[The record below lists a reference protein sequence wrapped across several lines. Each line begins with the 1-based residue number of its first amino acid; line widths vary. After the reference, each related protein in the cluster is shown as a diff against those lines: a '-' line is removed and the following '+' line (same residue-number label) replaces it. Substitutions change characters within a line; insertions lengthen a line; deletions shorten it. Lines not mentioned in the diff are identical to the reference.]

1 MAKKKDDAQEKLAA
15 AAAADAA
22 RIKEDSGVWKVTL
35 EDQAKYKAKST
46 KKSTKSSTGTFS
58 NKSSGMGT
66 KAPASTKTDTSKSS
80 TSSSSKTPKSDTST
94 NDAQKKLDAVIKSS
108 ASNKKIPIANNKLRD
123 LGITQNELQKE
134 YVAAQKKK
142 ALAEVQKNA
151 ESNDARYRKTGEA
164 KDAKKSDLSRTLNEQ
179 KEEQQRAQRKA
190 ETDALASKKEERDS
204 LKKEADNYYKEAAKK
219 SSEAGFQ
226 RVGIKYSGV
235 NHNKIK
241 QLSDEAKALRDE
253 GNKKQEEYKAK
264 DWEYRNANL
273 AEQQKQVGNQTAA
286 YGNYSANINK
296 KESDPK
302 YRAVNGIIS
311 GSKIV
316 GGGNANSVASNA
328 QIYKDMTDAERN
340 TYNFLYEKQ
349 GKDVANNYLKILEY
363 DLANRYVNRRTAD
376 AQAFVG
382 NGKGAANT
390 ANSIFGSLAS
400 IYEPAV
406 ADTTGYLSLTA
417 KKGLQALGLDD
428 DLPINYQKDYS
439 SGAWGNA
446 LRGQVSQ
453 NIENDGK
460 DLFTVG
466 NYTFNTGKAGSFL
479 YNNAMSIYENVV
491 RNSAAPVLGAG
502 GTAFLMGSQVAGSAA
517 KDALDRGA
525 TEDQAIAYGALNGV
539 GETLFEKISLEHLLK
554 IKDPKTAIGRI
565 GNILKQSGVEA
576 SEEAATS
583 VWNMLVSSQALGE
596 LSDYNLAKEEYV
608 RQGLSEKEAEKRA
621 SLDGWMGVLEDAF
634 AGALSGGVM
643 SGVQMF
649 KNNRQMRRANS
660 QIFAKDGAMTGELA
674 DLIEYGG
681 SLRGEAINSETAK
694 TMAEAMGKHFRGETM
709 SIAEE
714 KLLRNSQTAREVY
727 ETVSGMDYESGAYKD
742 LASPVESVSSEAG
755 NVQAEAQ
762 TQQEAPAQ
770 AEQKVPK
777 KKPSKKEAKH
787 EEMLD
792 QLDVRAA
799 EKKAAQEAAA
809 RQEAETTAQHK
820 QEAPQQTQK
829 PAEGNNVPKAETPKK
844 AAQSSAQLK
853 ADRDTV
859 KRAYKDFS
867 NTSMKQSRFEALYN
881 EAYNAESF
889 EAFTKKH
896 PSFGEKLKGTM
907 QKAFENGQR
916 AREGANAKAFS
927 DNGMIMNEDD
937 AFLLNSRN
945 NVDSLIARYKEEAD
959 SGMYWD
965 EADNGDAVQLRLE
978 ESEIAARREA
988 VKKLEAY
995 RDENFSQKTE
1005 QKNEKQAPK
1014 QEKSEKKPVST
1025 EGKLEKTIQTLEN
1038 YKKHLENGDMAKL
1051 EQKNP
1056 DRYSEMMY
1064 KLERMTADENG
1075 SDYFYDADEVSVLID
1090 KYKEKLELARA
1101 QNGAQAE
1108 NVGAQSENT
1117 RAQTENVGA
1126 QTEVKAEKAD
1136 AQAKKSGAQKSTRG
1150 IFDENIGTREKPA
1163 TQEDVNSYVEYAL
1176 EYGDKKR
1183 NAEDVAKQKDS
1194 IIYGQASER
1203 LVSDMQTLYGVDVE
1217 GKTHVLNDNDIR
1229 HIDNSHGRGN
1239 ANEKYPVTA
1248 ADLKQIPDIVEN
1260 YDNVYYVAKENGQAG
1275 VYYEKRHNGT
1285 TYYLEA
1291 VKSDDSL
1298 SNKQMI
1304 KVSTGTIPDIKG
1316 LREQIKQRRAAS
1328 SAPDGHAPRMYA
1340 QDAWNNNSSTDKIP
1354 QSGNNVNPSNE
1365 YSPEYQNGAEHP
1377 ETVGAMESDR
1387 QNIKR
1392 AINENGAL
1400 PQKKKPFSDF
1410 DRYKADNDIP
1420 SGERAALARKI
1431 NDPMLGEITVA
1442 QNIANLAKD
1451 GAKFIEQD
1459 GKYYAQNK
1467 DGSSVRVSKSAY
1479 NYGKWL
1485 NDNGV
1490 HYTLNQN
1497 AEVPKKIN
1505 GRYVSKSVTTF
1516 IASSGGTDAMVESI
1530 VAGIERGQEGFT
1542 YERKTH
1548 SHDIQYAMDTIREK
1562 GFDGA
1567 VEFFEE
1573 MANGDHKYT
1582 PELNTLGAML
1592 SKIANDAYVDSKG
1605 KNKDAHE
1612 LSAQIAAWMGS
1623 RATNAG
1629 QVTESMKIIREV
1641 VENSGEMY
1649 YERLVESLQE
1659 KYQKRLKGK
1668 EITLDAELLRKVAE
1682 TAGTKE
1688 YTKWADKLNA
1698 SIANQIPSSWGEKV
1712 TAWAYF
1718 CMLSS
1723 GRTHMKNIISNAA
1736 MFTMVVQKNL
1746 WLSAFERIYKKKHPE
1761 YMLTTSGFKMSK
1773 ESRKSAKEV
1782 LKKMDLGTDK
1792 YNSEAGFL
1800 KDNKTNTMQGN
1811 GKWSKL
1817 NVPGW
1822 VADRLSGITTNAL
1835 SAEDAVAKKMLIMNR
1850 ISQVAEANHWSPEF
1864 LNDTANPEAIKAWNT
1879 MADIGLE
1886 EAMKGTFNNPNAI
1899 VPVITAYKNM
1909 KVTDGVSRVA
1919 KAAVGAFIELNARFK
1934 NVPANV
1940 AATAARYSPAGLLVN
1955 LAYDYKLVREGTLDA
1970 RTALENSA
1978 KGMTGTTVSLGAML
1992 LSYLG
1997 LLTVGRD
2004 ADEDKPIDEKEDTT
2018 MYLKIPDKKNG
2029 DLYIAIDWID
2039 SVAMQFRF
2047 GVELKNL
2054 LDDIGRATKGEETFD
2069 AWGSL
2074 VGLCTRSMDTFT
2086 NLGMMESLKNLLLN
2100 KSGADDASDLLSNS
2114 LANFANQLVPRIV
2127 TDIRQALDKEKRN
2140 TYYKEST
2147 DEYPKWLQIITSVVP
2162 QSTVN
2167 QFRAAYGDRSEL
2179 PARLDEWGNPIVEQ
2193 NPVKRA
2199 IESLIMPAKT
2209 YRANDDKVQQMLDQL
2224 DAKTDKNVFPPDYPK
2239 QITVQREVGGKT
2251 VSETI
2256 NLSGK
2261 EYEEVARKIGKERYK
2276 LLDEL
2281 RKDKEFQKLSPNK
2294 KAELIQ
2300 DCYNIANEMAKYGF
2314 DDDYSIS
2321 KITQDVQDAKK
2332 EKLSIPK
2339 YLRAKQA
2346 YDNMSEY
2353 EKDGVKISRSYQL
2366 ADYLMKDTST
2376 TVEEDIKII
2385 ELIERKK
2392 DKGEYKSPFENIRK
2406 VPDTSDKEMLSLYVA
2421 FNDQA
2426 DKEEDLQSYM
2436 LEYGYNSEQAL
2447 ARYNVGKGS
2456 KATYDSLGPTQKKKA
2471 DKLLA
2476 AANKGKTANEWNE
2489 EKIALAA
2496 SAVTSIG
2503 DYGTKKTLKSYIAML
2518 MAVGFTESEAKEFYK
2533 YYA

>member
-46 KKSTKSSTGTFS
+46 KKSTKSSTGTSS
-58 NKSSGMGT
+58 NKSSGTGT
-66 KAPASTKTDTSKSS
+66 KVPASTKTDTSKSS
-80 TSSSSKTPKSDTST
+80 TSASSETTKSDTST

-179 KEEQQRAQRKA
+179 REEQQRAQRKA

-382 NGKGAANT
+382 DGKGAANT

-466 NYTFNTGKAGSFL
+466 DYTFNTGKAGSFL
-479 YNNAMSIYENVV
+479 YNNAMSIYENIV

-621 SLDGWMGVLEDAF
+621 SLDGWMGVLKDAF

-742 LASPVESVSSEAG
+742 LASPAESVSSEAG

-770 AEQKVPK
+770 AEQKAPK

-809 RQEAETTAQHK
+809 RQEAETTAQPK
-820 QEAPQQTQK
+820 QEAPQQAQK
-829 PAEGNNVPKAETPKK
+829 PAEGNNAPKAETPKK
-844 AAQSSAQLK
+844 AAQSGAQLK

-896 PSFGEKLKGTM
+896 PSFGEKLKGAM

-937 AFLLNSRN
+937 AFLLNSRK

-965 EADNGDAVQLRLE
+965 EADNGDAVQLRLD

-988 VKKLEAY
+988 IKKLEAY

-1005 QKNEKQAPK
+1005 QKTEKQAPK

-1051 EQKNP
+1051 EQKKP

-1075 SDYFYDADEVSVLID
+1075 SDYFGDADEVSVLID

-1101 QNGAQAE
+1101 QNGAQTE
-1108 NVGAQSENT
+1108 NGGAQSET
-1117 RAQTENVGA
+1117 VRAQTENVGA

-1365 YSPEYQNGAEHP
+1365 YSPEYQKGAEHP

-1387 QNIKR
+1387 QNITR

-1410 DRYKADNDIP
+1410 DRYKRDNDIP

-1442 QNIANLAKD
+1442 QNITNLAKD

-1467 DGSSVRVSKSAY
+1467 ESSVRVSKSAY

-1490 HYTLNQN
+1490 FYTLNQN

-1505 GRYVSKSVTTF
+1505 GKYVSKSVTTF

-1530 VAGIERGQEGFT
+1530 AAGIERGQEGFT

-1573 MANGDHKYT
+1573 MANGDHRFT
-1582 PELNTLGAML
+1582 SELSALGTML
-1592 SKIANDAYVDSKG
+1592 SKIAKDAYVDSKG
-1605 KNKDAHE
+1605 KNKDAQE

-1629 QVTESMKIIREV
+1629 QVSESMKIMREI

-1659 KYQKRLKGK
+1659 KYKKRLKGK

-1782 LKKMDLGTDK
+1782 LEKMDLGTDK

-1822 VADRLSGITTNAL
+1822 VADRLSGITTKAL
-1835 SAEDAVAKKMLIMNR
+1835 SAEDAVAKKMLVMNR

-1864 LNDTANPEAIKAWNT
+1864 LNDTANPEAIRAWNK

-1886 EAMKGTFNNPNAI
+1886 EAMKGTFNNPNAM

-1955 LAYDYKLVREGTLDA
+1955 LAVDYKLVREGSLDA

-2054 LDDIGRATKGEETFD
+2054 LDDIGKATKGEETFD

-2074 VGLCTRSMDTFT
+2074 VGLATRSMDTFT

-2100 KSGADDASDLLSNS
+2100 KSGADDASDLFSNS
-2114 LANFANQLVPRIV
+2114 LANFANQLIPRIV

-2147 DEYPKWLQIITSVVP
+2147 DEYPKWLQVITSVVP

-2167 QFRAAYGDRSEL
+2167 QFRAAYGDRSKL

-2239 QITVQREVGGKT
+2239 FITVNGEKV
-2251 VSETI
+2251 

-2281 RKDKEFQKLSPNK
+2281 GKDREFQKLSPDK

-2314 DDDYSIS
+2314 DDDYAIS
-2321 KITQDVQDAKK
+2321 KITQDVKDAKE

-2376 TVEEDIKII
+2376 TVEEDIKLI

-2392 DKGEYKSPFENIRK
+2392 DGNKYKSPFENIRK

-2436 LEYGYNSEQAL
+2436 LEYGYNAEQAL

>member
-1 MAKKKDDAQEKLAA
+1 MANKKKPENGEDLIRQYLKDKAAGRSTFDEKSDFQKRVRSGENFGKPHDFGQEQKPAVSEKPKSKPESKAEDKPKNDYASKIAGYYDEYNKKLAEAKRESANKDKTPTKRQSAATGSALSRARESKLLKSEQGNKSATAQGARNKIGKNMAKIASGDGKTNADLKL
-15 AAAADAA
+15 
-22 RIKEDSGVWKVTL
+22 
-35 EDQAKYKAKST
+35 
-46 KKSTKSSTGTFS
+46 
-58 NKSSGMGT
+58 MG
-66 KAPASTKTDTSKSS
+66 
-80 TSSSSKTPKSDTST
+80 
-94 NDAQKKLDAVIKSS
+94 QI
-108 ASNKKIPIANNKLRD
+108 NKLKR
-123 LGITQNELQKE
+123 E
-134 YVAAQKKK
+134 YQWEEAGRRYD
-142 ALAEVQKNA
+142 ALSDEEKR
-151 ESNDARYRKTGEA
+151 ERYRKHYSSALDRGGMAAKKFKGGSAQETRTKIGENIKDRYYELEKELSDPTKGGEYAFVNRVRSAAGEA
-164 KDAKKSDLSRTLNEQ
+164 AENIGNWLYDSFGYEPGKEVYEKGEARKIGEIASGQFANEMATNPTKGYTKLVEASDSVANMLSYKIATGPLSLFISPIVGD
-179 KEEQQRAQRKA
+179 
-190 ETDALASKKEERDS
+190 TALAKGLSAGLGE
-204 LKKEADNYYKEAAKK
+204 KEAAKK
-219 SSEAGFQ
+219 AIEAASHAGNGIFTSAMAMGSFGDTYLNSRAQGQGKLESSTRALMAGTISYVTNSLGGIGGTKSPLNSLEDRAKKMWLSAIVYDALEEGGEEFAEYFLNYLANGIIDLGFQ
-226 RVGIKYSGV
+226 GEWKQEWVTKDVLHNMEVASMVGLSFGV
-235 NHNKIK
+235 TNQVNRAYTGNAETDADIDKAGRDLVDQTYNTYIAMK
-241 QLSDEAKALRDE
+241 NPEVKAVLDAQLDSVLSDERVASLTLR
-253 GNKKQEEYKAK
+253 K
-264 DWEYRNANL
+264 DGVKNIN
-273 AEQQKQVGNQTAA
+273 
-286 YGNYSANINK
+286 YGN
-296 KESDPK
+296 
-302 YRAVNGIIS
+302 V
-311 GSKIV
+311 
-316 GGGNANSVASNA
+316 
-328 QIYKDMTDAERN
+328 
-340 TYNFLYEKQ
+340 F
-349 GKDVANNYLKILEY
+349 
-363 DLANRYVNRRTAD
+363 
-376 AQAFVG
+376 
-382 NGKGAANT
+382 
-390 ANSIFGSLAS
+390 
-400 IYEPAV
+400 
-406 ADTTGYLSLTA
+406 
-417 KKGLQALGLDD
+417 
-428 DLPINYQKDYS
+428 
-439 SGAWGNA
+439 
-446 LRGQVSQ
+446 
-453 NIENDGK
+453 
-460 DLFTVG
+460 
-466 NYTFNTGKAGSFL
+466 
-479 YNNAMSIYENVV
+479 
-491 RNSAAPVLGAG
+491 
-502 GTAFLMGSQVAGSAA
+502 
-517 KDALDRGA
+517 
-525 TEDQAIAYGALNGV
+525 
-539 GETLFEKISLEHLLK
+539 
-554 IKDPKTAIGRI
+554 
-565 GNILKQSGVEA
+565 
-576 SEEAATS
+576 
-583 VWNMLVSSQALGE
+583 
-596 LSDYNLAKEEYV
+596 
-608 RQGLSEKEAEKRA
+608 
-621 SLDGWMGVLEDAF
+621 
-634 AGALSGGVM
+634 
-643 SGVQMF
+643 
-649 KNNRQMRRANS
+649 
-660 QIFAKDGAMTGELA
+660 
-674 DLIEYGG
+674 
-681 SLRGEAINSETAK
+681 SETP
-694 TMAEAMGKHFRGETM
+694 T
-709 SIAEE
+709 
-714 KLLRNSQTAREVY
+714 
-727 ETVSGMDYESGAYKD
+727 
-742 LASPVESVSSEAG
+742 SPAESVSSEAG
-755 NVQAEAQ
+755 NVQAEVQ

-770 AEQKVPK
+770 AEQKAPK

-809 RQEAETTAQHK
+809 QQEAETTAQPK
-820 QEAPQQTQK
+820 QEAPQQAQK
-829 PAEGNNVPKAETPKK
+829 PAEVKSEAETK
-844 AAQSSAQLK
+844 APQKAPQQGAQLK

-896 PSFGEKLKGTM
+896 PSFGEKLKGAM

-916 AREGANAKAFS
+916 ARDGANAKAFS

-937 AFLLNSRN
+937 AFLLNSRK

-965 EADNGDAVQLRLE
+965 EADNGDAVRLRLE

-1005 QKNEKQAPK
+1005 QKTEKQAPK
-1014 QEKSEKKPVST
+1014 QEKSDKKPAST
-1025 EGKLEKTIQTLEN
+1025 EKKLEKTIQTLEN

-1101 QNGAQAE
+1101 QNGAQ
-1108 NVGAQSENT
+1108 
-1117 RAQTENVGA
+1117 TENVGA
-1126 QTEVKAEKAD
+1126 QTESTR
-1136 AQAKKSGAQKSTRG
+1136 AQAESTRAQAENDSLTKREKYSLSEQEVAEIKKG
-1150 IFDENIGTREKPA
+1150 VSVITDADNNTTIDIKSDVLENIPKKDWLARVKNIIRSVFPEGFSINGEHIEVSAKSRGEFS
-1163 TQEDVNSYVEYAL
+1163 NSKESKSLSSYEPEIYADKMRTSPYLDTISQSTEYKN
-1176 EYGDKKR
+1176 EPPEHPR
-1183 NAEDVAKQKDS
+1183 
-1194 IIYGQASER
+1194 
-1203 LVSDMQTLYGVDVE
+1203 
-1217 GKTHVLNDNDIR
+1217 NDNIVSFD
-1229 HIDNSHGRGN
+1229 RGN
-1239 ANEKYPVTA
+1239 VNLKIGENEYS
-1248 ADLKQIPDIVEN
+1248 ADVLIGVKKDGRKLF
-1260 YDNVYYVAKENGQAG
+1260 YD
-1275 VYYEKRHNGT
+1275 
-1285 TYYLEA
+1285 
-1291 VKSDDSL
+1291 L
-1298 SNKQMI
+1298 SNINKKKTTSSEPELNSRTSEQLE
-1304 KVSTGTIPDIKG
+1304 VASTKSIAESNK
-1316 LREQIKQRRAAS
+1316 A
-1328 SAPDGHAPRMYA
+1328 
-1340 QDAWNNNSSTDKIP
+1340 
-1354 QSGNNVNPSNE
+1354 VNPANE

-1377 ETVGAMESDR
+1377 ETVGAMESDK
-1387 QNIKR
+1387 QNITR

-1410 DRYKADNDIP
+1410 DRYKRDNDIP

-1467 DGSSVRVSKSAY
+1467 ESSVRVSKSAY

-1490 HYTLNQN
+1490 FYTLNQN
-1497 AEVPKKIN
+1497 AKVPKKIN
-1505 GRYVSKSVTTF
+1505 GKYVSKSVTTF

-1530 VAGIERGQEGFT
+1530 AAGIERGQEGFT

-1573 MANGDHKYT
+1573 MANGDHRFT
-1582 PELNTLGAML
+1582 SELSALGTML
-1592 SKIANDAYVDSKG
+1592 SKIAKDAYVDSKG
-1605 KNKDAHE
+1605 KNKDAQE
-1612 LSAQIAAWMGS
+1612 LSAQIAAWMGNQ
-1623 RATNAG
+1623 ATNAG
-1629 QVTESMKIIREV
+1629 QVSESMKIMREI

-1659 KYQKRLKGK
+1659 KYKKRLKGK

-1782 LKKMDLGTDK
+1782 LEKMDLGTDK

-1822 VADRLSGITTNAL
+1822 VADRLSGITTGLL
-1835 SAEDAVAKKMLIMNR
+1835 SAEDAVAKKMLVMNR

-1909 KVTDGVSRVA
+1909 KRTDAVSRVA

-1934 NVPANV
+1934 NVPANI

-1955 LAYDYKLVREGTLDA
+1955 LTTDYKLVREGSLDA

-2054 LDDIGRATKGEETFD
+2054 LDDIGKATKGEETFD

-2074 VGLCTRSMDTFT
+2074 VGLATRSMDTFT

-2100 KSGADDASDLLSNS
+2100 KSGADDASDLFSNS

-2281 RKDKEFQKLSPNK
+2281 RNDREFQKLSPDE

-2321 KITQDVQDAKK
+2321 RITQDVKDAKE

-2353 EKDGVKISRSYQL
+2353 EKDGVTYTRSYQF

-2406 VPDTSDKEMLSLYVA
+2406 VPNTSDKEMLSLYVA
-2421 FNDQA
+2421 FRDQA

-2436 LEYGYNSEQAL
+2436 LEYGYNAEQAL
-2447 ARYNVGKGS
+2447 ARYNVANGS

-2496 SAVTSIG
+2496 SAVTSVG
-2503 DYGTKKTLKSYIAML
+2503 SFGTKKTLKSYIAML
-2518 MAVGFTESEAKEFYK
+2518 AAVGFTESEAKEFYK

>member
-1 MAKKKDDAQEKLAA
+1 MANKKKPENGEDLIRQYLKDKAAGRSTFDEKSDFQKRVRSGENFGKPHDFGQEQKPAVSEKPKNKPESKAEDKPKNDYAAKIAGYYDEYNKKLAEAKRESKDKTPAKRQSA
-15 AAAADAA
+15 ATGSALSRA
-22 RIKEDSGVWKVTL
+22 RESKL
-35 EDQAKYKAKST
+35 LKSEQGG
-46 KKSTKSSTGTFS
+46 KSSTAQDTR
-58 NKSSGMGT
+58 NKIGENMAQIASGDGKTNADLKLMG
-66 KAPASTKTDTSKSS
+66 
-80 TSSSSKTPKSDTST
+80 
-94 NDAQKKLDAVIKSS
+94 QI
-108 ASNKKIPIANNKLRD
+108 NKLKR
-123 LGITQNELQKE
+123 E
-134 YVAAQKKK
+134 YQWEEAGRRYD
-142 ALAEVQKNA
+142 ALSDEEKR
-151 ESNDARYRKTGEA
+151 ERYRKHYSSALDRVRANKEPGQGGKPTSAQETRNQIGENIKDRYYELEDELSDPTKGGEYAFINRVRSAAGETAENIGKWLYDSFGYEPGKEVYEKGEA
-164 KDAKKSDLSRTLNEQ
+164 RKIGEIASGQFANEMATNPTKSYRTAVQVSDSLANMLSYKIATGPISLFAGSIASEAAFGKELAKGASYEAAAKIAAEKGSHMANSIFSGGMAFGTFGDTYNQSRAEGQGKLESTIRATAAGAISYITEAMGGIGGAKSPLNKLESAAKQRWITNLLYNAFEEGGEELVEYSLNYLTQGVIDLAAQGKWNQVYDLNVALDNA
-179 KEEQQRAQRKA
+179 KTGFWSGGIFGLGNVALSGGQQVVNRLGNNTSTGNAETNATYTGNA
-190 ETDALASKKEERDS
+190 ETDAKLDRAKTELLDNLKTGYQASQDP
-204 LKKEADNYYKEAAKK
+204 
-219 SSEAGFQ
+219 
-226 RVGIKYSGV
+226 VV
-235 NHNKIK
+235 
-241 QLSDEAKALRDE
+241 
-253 GNKKQEEYKAK
+253 KAK
-264 DWEYRNANL
+264 IESQLDATIPDTI
-273 AEQQKQVGNQTAA
+273 QQAPT
-286 YGNYSANINK
+286 S
-296 KESDPK
+296 
-302 YRAVNGIIS
+302 
-311 GSKIV
+311 
-316 GGGNANSVASNA
+316 
-328 QIYKDMTDAERN
+328 
-340 TYNFLYEKQ
+340 
-349 GKDVANNYLKILEY
+349 
-363 DLANRYVNRRTAD
+363 
-376 AQAFVG
+376 
-382 NGKGAANT
+382 
-390 ANSIFGSLAS
+390 
-400 IYEPAV
+400 PA
-406 ADTTGYLSLTA
+406 
-417 KKGLQALGLDD
+417 
-428 DLPINYQKDYS
+428 
-439 SGAWGNA
+439 
-446 LRGQVSQ
+446 
-453 NIENDGK
+453 
-460 DLFTVG
+460 
-466 NYTFNTGKAGSFL
+466 
-479 YNNAMSIYENVV
+479 
-491 RNSAAPVLGAG
+491 
-502 GTAFLMGSQVAGSAA
+502 
-517 KDALDRGA
+517 
-525 TEDQAIAYGALNGV
+525 
-539 GETLFEKISLEHLLK
+539 
-554 IKDPKTAIGRI
+554 
-565 GNILKQSGVEA
+565 
-576 SEEAATS
+576 
-583 VWNMLVSSQALGE
+583 
-596 LSDYNLAKEEYV
+596 
-608 RQGLSEKEAEKRA
+608 
-621 SLDGWMGVLEDAF
+621 
-634 AGALSGGVM
+634 
-643 SGVQMF
+643 
-649 KNNRQMRRANS
+649 
-660 QIFAKDGAMTGELA
+660 
-674 DLIEYGG
+674 
-681 SLRGEAINSETAK
+681 
-694 TMAEAMGKHFRGETM
+694 
-709 SIAEE
+709 
-714 KLLRNSQTAREVY
+714 
-727 ETVSGMDYESGAYKD
+727 
-742 LASPVESVSSEAG
+742 ESVSSEAG

-762 TQQEAPAQ
+762 TQQKAPAQ
-770 AEQKVPK
+770 TEQKAPK
-777 KKPSKKEAKH
+777 KKPSKKEVKH

-799 EKKAAQEAAA
+799 EEKAAQETAAQ
-809 RQEAETTAQHK
+809 QEAETAAQPK
-820 QEAPQQTQK
+820 QEAPQQ
-829 PAEGNNVPKAETPKK
+829 G
-844 AAQSSAQLK
+844 AQLK

-896 PSFGEKLKGTM
+896 PSFGEKLKGAM

-916 AREGANAKAFS
+916 ARDGANAKAFS

-937 AFLLNSRN
+937 AFLLNSRK
-945 NVDSLIARYKEEAD
+945 NVDSLIARYKEEAE

-965 EADNGDAVQLRLE
+965 EAENGDAVQLRLE

-988 VKKLEAY
+988 IKKLEAY
-995 RDENFSQKTE
+995 RDENFSQKT
-1005 QKNEKQAPK
+1005 EKQAPK

-1025 EGKLEKTIQTLEN
+1025 EKKLENTIQNLEK

-1056 DRYSEMMY
+1056 DRYSEKMY
-1064 KLERMTADENG
+1064 KLEQMTADENG

-1090 KYKEKLELARA
+1090 KYKEKLELVRA

-1108 NVGAQSENT
+1108 NVGAQTEST
-1117 RAQTENVGA
+1117 RAQTENIGA
-1126 QTEVKAEKAD
+1126 QAEVKAEKAD
-1136 AQAKKSGAQKSTRG
+1136 AQAKNSSAQKSTRG

-1260 YDNVYYVAKENGQAG
+1260 YDNVYYVTKKNGQVG
-1275 VYYEKRHNGT
+1275 IYYEKRHNGT

-1291 VKSDDSL
+1291 VGDGNL
-1298 SNKQMI
+1298 LYNKQMI
-1304 KVSTGTIPDIKG
+1304 KVGTGDIPKIEG
-1316 LREQIKQRRAAS
+1316 LKQEVEKRRAAS
-1328 SAPDGHAPRMYA
+1328 SPPDGHAPRMYV
-1340 QDAWNNNSSTDKIP
+1340 QDARNNNSSTDKIP
-1354 QSGNNVNPSNE
+1354 QSGNNVNPANE

-1377 ETVGAMESDR
+1377 ETVGAMESDK
-1387 QNIKR
+1387 QNITR

-1410 DRYKADNDIP
+1410 DRYKRDNDIP

-1451 GAKFIEQD
+1451 GANFIEQD
-1459 GKYYAQNK
+1459 GKYYAQNN

-1490 HYTLNQN
+1490 FYTLNQN

-1505 GRYVSKSVTTF
+1505 GKYVSKSVTTF
-1516 IASSGGTDAMVESI
+1516 IASRGGTDAMVESI
-1530 VAGIERGQEGFT
+1530 AAGIERGQEGFT

-1573 MANGDHKYT
+1573 MANGDHRFT
-1582 PELNTLGAML
+1582 VELSALGSML
-1592 SKIANDAYVDSKG
+1592 SKIAEDAYVDSKG

-1612 LSAQIAAWMGS
+1612 LAAQIAAWMGS
-1623 RATNAG
+1623 QATNAG
-1629 QVTESMKIIREV
+1629 QVSESMKIMREV

-1659 KYQKRLKGK
+1659 KYKKRLKGK

-1782 LKKMDLGTDK
+1782 LEKMDLGTDK

-1822 VADRLSGITTNAL
+1822 VADRLSGVTTGLL
-1835 SAEDAVAKKMLIMNR
+1835 SAEDAVAKKMLVMNR

-1864 LNDTANPEAIKAWNT
+1864 LNDTANPEAIKAWNK

-1909 KVTDGVSRVA
+1909 KRTDAVSRVA

-1934 NVPANV
+1934 NVPANI

-1955 LAYDYKLVREGTLDA
+1955 LTKDYKLVREGSLDA

-2054 LDDIGRATKGEETFD
+2054 LDDIGKATKGEETFD

-2074 VGLCTRSMDTFT
+2074 VGLATRSMDTFT

-2100 KSGADDASDLLSNS
+2100 KSGADDASDLFSNS
-2114 LANFANQLVPRIV
+2114 LANFANQLIPRIV

-2147 DEYPKWLQIITSVVP
+2147 NEYPKWLQVITSVVP

-2167 QFRAAYGDRSEL
+2167 QFRAAYGDRSKL
-2179 PARLDEWGNPIVEQ
+2179 PARLDEWGNSLGEKDAF
-2193 NPVKRA
+2193 KRA
-2199 IESLIMPAKT
+2199 AEALIIPSKT

-2239 QITVQREVGGKT
+2239 FITVNGEKV
-2251 VSETI
+2251 

-2276 LLDEL
+2276 LLAEL
-2281 RKDKEFQKLSPNK
+2281 RKDREFQKLSPNE

-2321 KITQDVQDAKK
+2321 KITQDVKDAKK

-2346 YDNMSEY
+2346 YGNMSEY
-2353 EKDGVKISRSYQL
+2353 EKDGVKISRSYQF

-2376 TVEEDIKII
+2376 TVEEDIKLI

-2392 DKGEYKSPFENIRK
+2392 DGNKYKSPFENIRK

-2421 FNDQA
+2421 FRDQA

-2447 ARYNVGKGS
+2447 ARYNVAKGS
-2456 KATYDSLGPTQKKKA
+2456 KATYDSLGNTQKKKA

-2503 DYGTKKTLKSYIAML
+2503 DYGTKKTQKSYIAML

>member
-1 MAKKKDDAQEKLAA
+1 MANKRKTGNAPEWTRELMKSLGVKSDFQKRAISGEDFGKYNDFGQSEKQKPSVPKKPNSKPESKAEDKPKNDYASKIAGYYDEYNKNLAEAKKESKDETPTKRQSAATGSALSRARESKL
-15 AAAADAA
+15 
-22 RIKEDSGVWKVTL
+22 L
-35 EDQAKYKAKST
+35 KSEQGG
-46 KKSTKSSTGTFS
+46 KSSTAQDTRNKIGENMAQIASGDGKTNADLKLMGQINKLKREYQWEEAGRRYDALSEEEKRALYRRRNSSAIDRARMSREEGGFGSSSAQETRTNIGENIKDRYYELEDELSDPTKGGEYAFINRVRSAAGEAVENIGNWLYDSFGYEPGKEVYEKGEARKIGEIASGQFANEMATNPTKSYRTAVQVSDSLANMLSYKIATGPLSLFAGSVASEAAFGKELAKGASYTKAAEVAAEKGSHAANSIFTSGMAFGTFGDTYNQS
-58 NKSSGMGT
+58 RAEGQGKLESTIRATTAGAISYITEAMGGIGGAKS
-66 KAPASTKTDTSKSS
+66 P
-80 TSSSSKTPKSDTST
+80 
-94 NDAQKKLDAVIKSS
+94 L
-108 ASNKKIPIANNKLRD
+108 NKLESAAKQKWITNLLYNAFEEGGEELVEYSLNYLTQGVID
-123 LGITQNELQKE
+123 L
-134 YVAAQKKK
+134 AAQGKWNQVYDLNV
-142 ALAEVQKNA
+142 ALDNA
-151 ESNDARYRKTGEA
+151 KTGFWSGGIFGLGNVA
-164 KDAKKSDLSRTLNEQ
+164 LSGGRQVVNKLGNNTYTGN
-179 KEEQQRAQRKA
+179 A
-190 ETDALASKKEERDS
+190 ETDAKLDRAKTE
-204 LKKEADNYYKEAAKK
+204 LLDN
-219 SSEAGFQ
+219 
-226 RVGIKYSGV
+226 
-235 NHNKIK
+235 
-241 QLSDEAKALRDE
+241 L
-253 GNKKQEEYKAK
+253 
-264 DWEYRNANL
+264 
-273 AEQQKQVGNQTAA
+273 
-286 YGNYSANINK
+286 
-296 KESDPK
+296 
-302 YRAVNGIIS
+302 
-311 GSKIV
+311 
-316 GGGNANSVASNA
+316 
-328 QIYKDMTDAERN
+328 
-340 TYNFLYEKQ
+340 
-349 GKDVANNYLKILEY
+349 
-363 DLANRYVNRRTAD
+363 
-376 AQAFVG
+376 
-382 NGKGAANT
+382 
-390 ANSIFGSLAS
+390 
-400 IYEPAV
+400 
-406 ADTTGYLSLTA
+406 TTGYQASQDPVVKA
-417 KKGLQALGLDD
+417 KIESQLDATIPDTVQQA
-428 DLPINYQKDYS
+428 P
-439 SGAWGNA
+439 
-446 LRGQVSQ
+446 
-453 NIENDGK
+453 
-460 DLFTVG
+460 
-466 NYTFNTGKAGSFL
+466 TGPA
-479 YNNAMSIYENVV
+479 
-491 RNSAAPVLGAG
+491 
-502 GTAFLMGSQVAGSAA
+502 
-517 KDALDRGA
+517 
-525 TEDQAIAYGALNGV
+525 
-539 GETLFEKISLEHLLK
+539 
-554 IKDPKTAIGRI
+554 
-565 GNILKQSGVEA
+565 
-576 SEEAATS
+576 
-583 VWNMLVSSQALGE
+583 
-596 LSDYNLAKEEYV
+596 
-608 RQGLSEKEAEKRA
+608 
-621 SLDGWMGVLEDAF
+621 
-634 AGALSGGVM
+634 
-643 SGVQMF
+643 
-649 KNNRQMRRANS
+649 
-660 QIFAKDGAMTGELA
+660 
-674 DLIEYGG
+674 
-681 SLRGEAINSETAK
+681 
-694 TMAEAMGKHFRGETM
+694 
-709 SIAEE
+709 
-714 KLLRNSQTAREVY
+714 
-727 ETVSGMDYESGAYKD
+727 
-742 LASPVESVSSEAG
+742 ESVSSEAG

-770 AEQKVPK
+770 PKQEAPK
-777 KKPSKKEAKH
+777 KKPSKKEVKH

-792 QLDVRAA
+792 QLDMRAA
-799 EKKAAQEAAA
+799 EKKAAQEAPA
-809 RQEAETTAQHK
+809 RQEAEPPSQPK
-820 QEAPQQTQK
+820 QEAPQQAQK
-829 PAEGNNVPKAETPKK
+829 PAEVKSEAETK
-844 AAQSSAQLK
+844 APQKAPQQGAQLK

-867 NTSMKQSRFEALYN
+867 NTGMKQSGFEALYN

-896 PSFGEKLKGTM
+896 PNFGEKLKGAM

-916 AREGANAKAFS
+916 ARDGANAKALS

-937 AFLLNSRN
+937 AFLLNSRK

-959 SGMYWD
+959 NGMYWD
-965 EADNGDAVQLRLE
+965 EADNGDAIQLRLE

-988 VKKLEAY
+988 IKKLEAY

-1005 QKNEKQAPK
+1005 QKTEKQTPK
-1014 QEKSEKKPVST
+1014 KKPVST
-1025 EGKLEKTIQTLEN
+1025 ENKLENTIQTLEN

-1064 KLERMTADENG
+1064 KLEQITADENG

-1090 KYKEKLELARA
+1090 KYKEKLELMRA

-1108 NVGAQSENT
+1108 NVS
-1117 RAQTENVGA
+1117 A
-1126 QTEVKAEKAD
+1126 QTEVKAEKAN
-1136 AQAKKSGAQKSTRG
+1136 AQAKNSSAQKGTRG

-1203 LVSDMQTLYGVDVE
+1203 LVSDMQTFYGVDVE

-1260 YDNVYYVAKENGQAG
+1260 YDNVYYVTKENGQVG
-1275 VYYEKRHNGT
+1275 IYYEKRHNGT

-1291 VKSDDSL
+1291 VGDGNL
-1298 SNKQMI
+1298 LYNKQMI
-1304 KVSTGTIPDIKG
+1304 KVGTGDIPNIKG
-1316 LREQIKQRRAAS
+1316 LKQEVEKRRAAS
-1328 SAPDGHAPRMYA
+1328 SPPDGHAPRMYA
-1340 QDAWNNNSSTDKIP
+1340 QDARNNNSSTDRIP
-1354 QSGNNVNPSNE
+1354 QNGNNVNPTNE
-1365 YSPEYQNGAEHP
+1365 YSPEYQKGAEHP

-1387 QNIKR
+1387 QNITR

-1467 DGSSVRVSKSAY
+1467 ESSVRVSKSAY

-1490 HYTLNQN
+1490 FYTLNQN

-1505 GRYVSKSVTTF
+1505 GKYVSKSVTTF
-1516 IASSGGTDAMVESI
+1516 IASRGGTDAMVESI
-1530 VAGIERGQEGFT
+1530 AAGIERGQEGFT

-1567 VEFFEE
+1567 VEYFNE
-1573 MANGDHKYT
+1573 MANGDHKFT
-1582 PELNTLGAML
+1582 AELSTLGTML

-1605 KNKDAHE
+1605 KNQDAHE

-1623 RATNAG
+1623 QATNAG

-1659 KYQKRLKGK
+1659 KYKKRLKGK

-1736 MFTMVVQKNL
+1736 MVTMVVQKNL
-1746 WLSAFERIYKKKHPE
+1746 WLSAAERFYKKKHPE

-1773 ESRKSAKEV
+1773 ESRKSAKDV

-1822 VADRLSGITTNAL
+1822 VADRLSGITTKAL
-1835 SAEDAVAKKMLIMNR
+1835 SAEDAVAKKMLVMNR

-1886 EAMKGTFNNPNAI
+1886 EAMKGTFNNPNAM

-1909 KVTDGVSRVA
+1909 KVTDGASRIA

-1940 AATAARYSPAGLLVN
+1940 AATAFRYSPAGLLVN
-1955 LAYDYKLVREGTLDA
+1955 LTADYKLVREGSLDA

-2029 DLYIAIDWID
+2029 DLYIDIDWID

-2054 LDDIGRATKGEETFD
+2054 LDDIGRATKGKETFD

-2074 VGLCTRSMDTFT
+2074 VGLGTRSMDTFT

-2100 KSGADDASDLLSNS
+2100 KSGADDASDLFSNS
-2114 LANFANQLVPRIV
+2114 LANFANQLIPRIV

-2147 DEYPKWLQIITSVVP
+2147 DEYPKWLQVITSVVP

-2167 QFRAAYGDRSEL
+2167 QFRAAYGDRSKL

-2239 QITVQREVGGKT
+2239 QITVQREVGGKI

-2281 RKDKEFQKLSPNK
+2281 GKDREFQKLSPDK

-2321 KITQDVQDAKK
+2321 KITQDVKDAKK

-2353 EKDGVKISRSYQL
+2353 EKDGVKILRSYQF

-2376 TVEEDIKII
+2376 TVQEDIKII

-2392 DKGEYKSPFENIRK
+2392 DGNKYKSPFENIRK

-2421 FNDQA
+2421 FRDQA

-2447 ARYNVGKGS
+2447 ARYNVAKGS
-2456 KATYDSLGPTQKKKA
+2456 KATYDSLGPAQKKKA

-2476 AANKGKTANEWNE
+2476 AANKGRTANEWNE

-2496 SAVTSIG
+2496 SAVTSVG
-2503 DYGTKKTLKSYIAML
+2503 SFGTKKTQKSYIAML

>member
-1 MAKKKDDAQEKLAA
+1 MTNKKKPENGEDLIRQYLKDKAAGRSTFDEKS
-15 AAAADAA
+15 DFQK
-22 RIKEDSGVWKVTL
+22 RVRSG
-35 EDQAKYKAKST
+35 ENFGKYNDFGQSEKQKPSVP
-46 KKSTKSSTGTFS
+46 KKPDTVTKSS
-58 NKSSGMGT
+58 
-66 KAPASTKTDTSKSS
+66 
-80 TSSSSKTPKSDTST
+80 
-94 NDAQKKLDAVIKSS
+94 V
-108 ASNKKIPIANNKLRD
+108 SNKKMPITDNKRRD
-123 LGITQNELQKE
+123 LQITQSELEKEQKPAVSEKPKSKPESKTEDELKNEYAAKIAGYYDE
-134 YVAAQKKK
+134 YNEAIARGGANKTIKPAQGGKSTSAQKSRNQIGESMARIASGDGKTN
-142 ALAEVQKNA
+142 ADLRLSHQLTQARREYQWELAGIR
-151 ESNDARYRKTGEA
+151 NDALSDEEKRERYRKHYSSALDRGGANKVIKPGQGGKSTSAQEARNQIGENIAKRYFELEDELSDPTKGGEYAFINRVRSAAGEA
-164 KDAKKSDLSRTLNEQ
+164 VENIGNWLYDSFGYEPGKEVYEKGEARKIGEIASRQFANEMATNPTKSYKTLVEASDSVANMLSYKIATGPLSLFISPIVGD
-179 KEEQQRAQRKA
+179 
-190 ETDALASKKEERDS
+190 TALAKGLSAGLGE
-204 LKKEADNYYKEAAKK
+204 KEAAKK
-219 SSEAGFQ
+219 AIEAASHAGNGIFTSAMAMGSFGDTYLNSRAQGQGKLESSTRALMAGTISYVTNSLGGIGGTKSPLNSLEDRAKKMWLSAIVYDALEEGGEEFAEYFLNYLANGIIDLGFQ
-226 RVGIKYSGV
+226 GEWKQEWVTKDVLHNMEVASIVGLSFGV
-235 NHNKIK
+235 TNQVNRAYTGNAETDADIDKAGRDLVDQTYNTYIAMK
-241 QLSDEAKALRDE
+241 NPEVKAALDAQLDSVLSDERVASLTLRKDGVKNINYGDVFSETPAVDKRSLLRRLAGLPVQTEAKA
-253 GNKKQEEYKAK
+253 
-264 DWEYRNANL
+264 
-273 AEQQKQVGNQTAA
+273 EQAPT
-286 YGNYSANINK
+286 S
-296 KESDPK
+296 
-302 YRAVNGIIS
+302 
-311 GSKIV
+311 
-316 GGGNANSVASNA
+316 
-328 QIYKDMTDAERN
+328 
-340 TYNFLYEKQ
+340 
-349 GKDVANNYLKILEY
+349 
-363 DLANRYVNRRTAD
+363 
-376 AQAFVG
+376 
-382 NGKGAANT
+382 
-390 ANSIFGSLAS
+390 
-400 IYEPAV
+400 PA
-406 ADTTGYLSLTA
+406 
-417 KKGLQALGLDD
+417 
-428 DLPINYQKDYS
+428 
-439 SGAWGNA
+439 
-446 LRGQVSQ
+446 
-453 NIENDGK
+453 
-460 DLFTVG
+460 
-466 NYTFNTGKAGSFL
+466 
-479 YNNAMSIYENVV
+479 
-491 RNSAAPVLGAG
+491 
-502 GTAFLMGSQVAGSAA
+502 
-517 KDALDRGA
+517 
-525 TEDQAIAYGALNGV
+525 
-539 GETLFEKISLEHLLK
+539 
-554 IKDPKTAIGRI
+554 
-565 GNILKQSGVEA
+565 
-576 SEEAATS
+576 
-583 VWNMLVSSQALGE
+583 
-596 LSDYNLAKEEYV
+596 
-608 RQGLSEKEAEKRA
+608 
-621 SLDGWMGVLEDAF
+621 
-634 AGALSGGVM
+634 
-643 SGVQMF
+643 
-649 KNNRQMRRANS
+649 
-660 QIFAKDGAMTGELA
+660 
-674 DLIEYGG
+674 
-681 SLRGEAINSETAK
+681 
-694 TMAEAMGKHFRGETM
+694 
-709 SIAEE
+709 
-714 KLLRNSQTAREVY
+714 
-727 ETVSGMDYESGAYKD
+727 
-742 LASPVESVSSEAG
+742 ESVSSEAG
-755 NVQAEAQ
+755 NVQAKAQ
-762 TQQEAPAQ
+762 TQQETPAQ
-770 AEQKVPK
+770 TEQKAPK
-777 KKPSKKEAKH
+777 KKLSKKEVKH

-809 RQEAETTAQHK
+809 RQEAETTAQPK
-820 QEAPQQTQK
+820 QEAPQQAQK
-829 PAEGNNVPKAETPKK
+829 PAEVKSEAETK
-844 AAQSSAQLK
+844 APQKAPQQGAQLK

-896 PSFGEKLKGTM
+896 PSFGEKLKGAM

-916 AREGANAKAFS
+916 ARDGANAKAFS

-937 AFLLNSRN
+937 AFLLNSRK

-965 EADNGDAVQLRLE
+965 EAESGDAVQLRLE

-1005 QKNEKQAPK
+1005 QKTEKQTPK
-1014 QEKSEKKPVST
+1014 KKPVST
-1025 EGKLEKTIQTLEN
+1025 EKKLENTIQTLEN

-1064 KLERMTADENG
+1064 KLEQITADENG

-1090 KYKEKLELARA
+1090 KYKEKLELMRA

-1108 NVGAQSENT
+1108 NVGAQT
-1117 RAQTENVGA
+1117 
-1126 QTEVKAEKAD
+1126 
-1136 AQAKKSGAQKSTRG
+1136 
-1150 IFDENIGTREKPA
+1150 ENIGAQAENDSLTKREKYSLSK
-1163 TQEDVNSYVEYAL
+1163 QEVAEIKKGVSVITDADNNTTIDIKSDVLENIPKKDWLARVKNIIRSVFPEGFSINGEHIEVSAKSRGEFSNSKESKSLSSYEPEVYADKMRTSPYLDTISQSTEYKN
-1176 EYGDKKR
+1176 EPPEHPR
-1183 NAEDVAKQKDS
+1183 
-1194 IIYGQASER
+1194 
-1203 LVSDMQTLYGVDVE
+1203 
-1217 GKTHVLNDNDIR
+1217 NDNIVSFD
-1229 HIDNSHGRGN
+1229 RGN
-1239 ANEKYPVTA
+1239 VNLKIGENEYS
-1248 ADLKQIPDIVEN
+1248 ADVLIGVKKDGRKLF
-1260 YDNVYYVAKENGQAG
+1260 YD
-1275 VYYEKRHNGT
+1275 
-1285 TYYLEA
+1285 
-1291 VKSDDSL
+1291 L
-1298 SNKQMI
+1298 SNINKKKTTSSEPELNSRTSEQLE
-1304 KVSTGTIPDIKG
+1304 VASTKSIAESNK
-1316 LREQIKQRRAAS
+1316 A
-1328 SAPDGHAPRMYA
+1328 
-1340 QDAWNNNSSTDKIP
+1340 
-1354 QSGNNVNPSNE
+1354 VNPANE

-1377 ETVGAMESDR
+1377 ETVGAMESDK
-1387 QNIKR
+1387 QNITR

-1467 DGSSVRVSKSAY
+1467 ESSVRVSKSAY

-1490 HYTLNQN
+1490 FYTLNQN

-1505 GRYVSKSVTTF
+1505 GKYVSKSVTTF
-1516 IASSGGTDAMVESI
+1516 IASRGGTDAMVESI
-1530 VAGIERGQEGFT
+1530 AAGIERGQEGFT

-1605 KNKDAHE
+1605 KNQDAHE

-1623 RATNAG
+1623 QGTNAG

-1659 KYQKRLKGK
+1659 KYKKRLKGK

-1782 LKKMDLGTDK
+1782 LEKMDLGTDK

-1822 VADRLSGITTNAL
+1822 VADRLSGVTTGLL
-1835 SAEDAVAKKMLIMNR
+1835 SAEDAVAKKMLVMNR

-1864 LNDTANPEAIKAWNT
+1864 LNDTANPEAIKAWNK

-1886 EAMKGTFNNPNAI
+1886 EAMKGTFNNPNAM

-1909 KVTDGVSRVA
+1909 KVTDGASRVA

-1940 AATAARYSPAGLLVN
+1940 AATAFRYSPAGLLVN
-1955 LAYDYKLVREGTLDA
+1955 LTKDYKLVREGSLDA

-2054 LDDIGRATKGEETFD
+2054 LDDIGKATKGEETFD

-2074 VGLCTRSMDTFT
+2074 VGLATRSMDTFT

-2100 KSGADDASDLLSNS
+2100 KSGADDASDLFSNS
-2114 LANFANQLVPRIV
+2114 LANFANQLIPRIV

-2140 TYYKEST
+2140 TYYKENT
-2147 DEYPKWLQIITSVVP
+2147 DEYPKWLQVITSVVP

-2167 QFRAAYGDRSEL
+2167 QFRAAYGDRSKL

-2199 IESLIMPAKT
+2199 IESLIMPTKT

-2281 RKDKEFQKLSPNK
+2281 GKDREFQKLSPDK

-2321 KITQDVQDAKK
+2321 KITQDVKDAKK

-2353 EKDGVKISRSYQL
+2353 EKDGVKISRSYQF

-2376 TVEEDIKII
+2376 TVEEDIKLI

-2392 DKGEYKSPFENIRK
+2392 DGNEYKSPFENIRK
-2406 VPDTSDKEMLSLYVA
+2406 VPDTSDKEMLFLYVA
-2421 FNDQA
+2421 FRDQA
-2426 DKEEDLQSYM
+2426 DKEQDLQSYM

-2518 MAVGFTESEAKEFYK
+2518 MAVGFTESEGKEFYK

>member
-1 MAKKKDDAQEKLAA
+1 MANKKKPENGEDLIRQYLKDKAAGKSTFDEKSDFQKRVRSGESFGKPHDFGQEQKPAVSEKPKSKPESKAKDKPKNDYASKIAGYYDEYNKKLAEAKRESKDKTPVKRQSA
-15 AAAADAA
+15 ATGSALSRA
-22 RIKEDSGVWKVTL
+22 RESKLLKSG
-35 EDQAKYKAKST
+35 Q
-46 KKSTKSSTGTFS
+46 
-58 NKSSGMGT
+58 SG
-66 KAPASTKTDTSKSS
+66 KSS
-80 TSSSSKTPKSDTST
+80 TSQDIRNQIGENMAKIASGDGKTNADLRLSHQLTQARREYQWEEAGRRYDALSDEE
-94 NDAQKKLDAVIKSS
+94 K
-108 ASNKKIPIANNKLRD
+108 R
-123 LGITQNELQKE
+123 E
-134 YVAAQKKK
+134 
-142 ALAEVQKNA
+142 
-151 ESNDARYRKTGEA
+151 RYRKHYSSALDRVRANKEPGQSGKSTTAQETRNQIGENIAKRYYELEDELSDPTKGGEYAFINRVRSAAGETVENIGNWLYDNFGYEPGKEVYEKGEA
-164 KDAKKSDLSRTLNEQ
+164 RKIGEIASGQFANEMATNPTKSYRTAVQVSDSLANMLSYKIATGPISLFAGSIASEAAFGKELAKGASYEAAAKIAAEKGSHMANSIFSGGMAFGTFGDTYNQSRAEGQGKLESTIRATAAGAISYITEAIGGIGGAKSPLNKLESAAKQRWITNLLYNAFEEGGEELVEYSLNYLAQGVIDLAAQGKWNQVYDLNVALENA
-179 KEEQQRAQRKA
+179 KNGFWSGGIFGLGNVALSGGQQVVNRLGNNGNA
-190 ETDALASKKEERDS
+190 ETDANNTYTGNAETDAKLDRAKTELLDNLKTGYQASQDP
-204 LKKEADNYYKEAAKK
+204 
-219 SSEAGFQ
+219 
-226 RVGIKYSGV
+226 VV
-235 NHNKIK
+235 
-241 QLSDEAKALRDE
+241 
-253 GNKKQEEYKAK
+253 KAK
-264 DWEYRNANL
+264 IESQLDATIPDTI
-273 AEQQKQVGNQTAA
+273 QQAPT
-286 YGNYSANINK
+286 S
-296 KESDPK
+296 
-302 YRAVNGIIS
+302 
-311 GSKIV
+311 
-316 GGGNANSVASNA
+316 
-328 QIYKDMTDAERN
+328 
-340 TYNFLYEKQ
+340 
-349 GKDVANNYLKILEY
+349 
-363 DLANRYVNRRTAD
+363 
-376 AQAFVG
+376 
-382 NGKGAANT
+382 
-390 ANSIFGSLAS
+390 
-400 IYEPAV
+400 PA
-406 ADTTGYLSLTA
+406 
-417 KKGLQALGLDD
+417 
-428 DLPINYQKDYS
+428 
-439 SGAWGNA
+439 
-446 LRGQVSQ
+446 
-453 NIENDGK
+453 
-460 DLFTVG
+460 
-466 NYTFNTGKAGSFL
+466 
-479 YNNAMSIYENVV
+479 
-491 RNSAAPVLGAG
+491 
-502 GTAFLMGSQVAGSAA
+502 
-517 KDALDRGA
+517 
-525 TEDQAIAYGALNGV
+525 
-539 GETLFEKISLEHLLK
+539 
-554 IKDPKTAIGRI
+554 
-565 GNILKQSGVEA
+565 
-576 SEEAATS
+576 
-583 VWNMLVSSQALGE
+583 
-596 LSDYNLAKEEYV
+596 
-608 RQGLSEKEAEKRA
+608 
-621 SLDGWMGVLEDAF
+621 
-634 AGALSGGVM
+634 
-643 SGVQMF
+643 
-649 KNNRQMRRANS
+649 
-660 QIFAKDGAMTGELA
+660 
-674 DLIEYGG
+674 
-681 SLRGEAINSETAK
+681 
-694 TMAEAMGKHFRGETM
+694 
-709 SIAEE
+709 
-714 KLLRNSQTAREVY
+714 
-727 ETVSGMDYESGAYKD
+727 
-742 LASPVESVSSEAG
+742 ESVSSEAG
-755 NVQAEAQ
+755 NVQAETQ

-770 AEQKVPK
+770 AEQKAPK
-777 KKPSKKEAKH
+777 KKPSKKEVKH

-809 RQEAETTAQHK
+809 RQEAETPAQPK
-820 QEAPQQTQK
+820 QEAPQQ
-829 PAEGNNVPKAETPKK
+829 G
-844 AAQSSAQLK
+844 AQLK

-867 NTSMKQSRFEALYN
+867 NTGMKQSRFEALYN

-896 PSFGEKLKGTM
+896 PSFGEKLKGAM

-916 AREGANAKAFS
+916 ARNGANAKTFS

-937 AFLLNSRN
+937 AFLLNSRK

-1005 QKNEKQAPK
+1005 KQAPK
-1014 QEKSEKKPVST
+1014 QEKFEKKPVST
-1025 EGKLEKTIQTLEN
+1025 EKKLENTIQNLEN

-1064 KLERMTADENG
+1064 KLEQMTADENG

-1108 NVGAQSENT
+1108 NVGAQTESA
-1117 RAQTENVGA
+1117 RAQTENIGA
-1126 QTEVKAEKAD
+1126 QAENGSLTKREKYSLSKQEVAEIKKGVSVITDAD
-1136 AQAKKSGAQKSTRG
+1136 NNTTIDIKS
-1150 IFDENIGTREKPA
+1150 DVLENIPKKDWLARVKNIIRSVFPEGFSINGEHIEVSAKSRGEFS
-1163 TQEDVNSYVEYAL
+1163 NSKESKSLSSYEPEVYADKMRTSPYLDTISQSTEYKN
-1176 EYGDKKR
+1176 EPPEHPR
-1183 NAEDVAKQKDS
+1183 
-1194 IIYGQASER
+1194 
-1203 LVSDMQTLYGVDVE
+1203 
-1217 GKTHVLNDNDIR
+1217 NDNIVSFD
-1229 HIDNSHGRGN
+1229 RGN
-1239 ANEKYPVTA
+1239 VNLKIGENEYS
-1248 ADLKQIPDIVEN
+1248 ADVLIGVKKDGRKLF
-1260 YDNVYYVAKENGQAG
+1260 YD
-1275 VYYEKRHNGT
+1275 
-1285 TYYLEA
+1285 
-1291 VKSDDSL
+1291 L
-1298 SNKQMI
+1298 SNINKKKTTSSEPELNSRTSEQLE
-1304 KVSTGTIPDIKG
+1304 VASTKSIAESNK
-1316 LREQIKQRRAAS
+1316 A
-1328 SAPDGHAPRMYA
+1328 
-1340 QDAWNNNSSTDKIP
+1340 
-1354 QSGNNVNPSNE
+1354 VNPANE

-1377 ETVGAMESDR
+1377 ETVGAMESDK
-1387 QNIKR
+1387 QNITR

-1410 DRYKADNDIP
+1410 DRYKRDNDIP

-1467 DGSSVRVSKSAY
+1467 ESSVRVSKSAY

-1490 HYTLNQN
+1490 FYTLNQN

-1505 GRYVSKSVTTF
+1505 GKYVSKSVTTF
-1516 IASSGGTDAMVESI
+1516 IASRGGTDAMVESI
-1530 VAGIERGQEGFT
+1530 AAGIERGQEGFT

-1567 VEFFEE
+1567 VEFFDE
-1573 MANGDHKYT
+1573 MANGDHRFT
-1582 PELNTLGAML
+1582 VELSALGTML
-1592 SKIANDAYVDSKG
+1592 SKIAEDAYVDSKG

-1612 LSAQIAAWMGS
+1612 LSVQIAAWMGS
-1623 RATNAG
+1623 QATNAG
-1629 QVTESMKIIREV
+1629 QVSESMKIMREI

-1659 KYQKRLKGK
+1659 KYKKRLKGK

-1773 ESRKSAKEV
+1773 ESRRSAKEV
-1782 LKKMDLGTDK
+1782 LEKMDLGTDK

-1800 KDNKTNTMQGN
+1800 KDHKTNTMQGN

-1822 VADRLSGITTNAL
+1822 VADRLSGVTTGLL
-1835 SAEDAVAKKMLIMNR
+1835 SAEDAVAKKMLVMNR

-1934 NVPANV
+1934 NVPANI
-1940 AATAARYSPAGLLVN
+1940 AATAARYSPGGLLVN
-1955 LAYDYKLVREGTLDA
+1955 LARDYKLVREGSLDA

-2054 LDDIGRATKGEETFD
+2054 LDDIGKATKGEETFD

-2074 VGLCTRSMDTFT
+2074 VGLGTRSMDTFT

-2100 KSGADDASDLLSNS
+2100 KSGADDASDLFSNS
-2114 LANFANQLVPRIV
+2114 LANFANQLIPRIV

-2147 DEYPKWLQIITSVVP
+2147 DEYPKWLQVITSVVP

-2193 NPVKRA
+2193 NSFKRA

-2239 QITVQREVGGKT
+2239 FITVNG
-2251 VSETI
+2251 ETI

-2281 RKDKEFQKLSPNK
+2281 GKDREFQKLSPDK

-2321 KITQDVQDAKK
+2321 KITQDVKDAKK

-2353 EKDGVKISRSYQL
+2353 EKDGVKISRSYQF

-2376 TVEEDIKII
+2376 TVEEDIKLI

-2392 DKGEYKSPFENIRK
+2392 DGNEYKSPFENIRK

-2421 FNDQA
+2421 FRDQA
-2426 DKEEDLQSYM
+2426 DKEQDLQSYM

-2447 ARYNVGKGS
+2447 ARYNVAKGS
-2456 KATYDSLGPTQKKKA
+2456 KATYDSLGTTQKKKA

-2496 SAVTSIG
+2496 SAVTSVG
-2503 DYGTKKTLKSYIAML
+2503 SFGTKKTQKSYIAML

>member
-1 MAKKKDDAQEKLAA
+1 MA
-15 AAAADAA
+15 
-22 RIKEDSGVWKVTL
+22 
-35 EDQAKYKAKST
+35 
-46 KKSTKSSTGTFS
+46 
-58 NKSSGMGT
+58 NK
-66 KAPASTKTDTSKSS
+66 
-80 TSSSSKTPKSDTST
+80 
-94 NDAQKKLDAVIKSS
+94 
-108 ASNKKIPIANNKLRD
+108 
-123 LGITQNELQKE
+123 
-134 YVAAQKKK
+134 
-142 ALAEVQKNA
+142 
-151 ESNDARYRKTGEA
+151 RKTGNAPEWTRELMKSLGVKSDFQKRAISSEDFGKYNDFGQSEKQKPPVPKKPNSKPESKAEDKPKNDYASKIAGYYDEYNKNLAEA
-164 KDAKKSDLSRTLNEQ
+164 KKESKDETPTKRQSAATGSALSRARASLKSAQSGGSTAQETRNKIGENMAKIASGDGKTNADLKLMGQINKLKREYQWDEAGRRYDALSDEEKRELYRKHNSSAIDRARMSLEKEGFGSSTAQETRTNIGENIKDRYYELVDKLNDPTKGGEYAFINRVRSAAGETAENIGKWLYDSFGYEPGKEVYEKGEARKIGEIANKQFANEMATNPTKSYRTAVQVSDSLANMLSYKIATGPISLFAGSIASEAAFGKELAKGASYEAAAKIAAEKGSHMANSIFSGGMAFGTFGDTYNQSRAEGQGKLESTIRATTAGAISYITEAMGGIGGAKSPLNKLESAAKQ
-179 KEEQQRAQRKA
+179 KWITNLLYNAFEEGGEELVEYSLNYLTQGVIDLAAQGKWNQVYDLNVALDNAKTGFWSGGIFGLGNVALSGGQQVVNKLGNNTYTGNA
-190 ETDALASKKEERDS
+190 ETDAKLDRAKTE
-204 LKKEADNYYKEAAKK
+204 LLDN
-219 SSEAGFQ
+219 
-226 RVGIKYSGV
+226 
-235 NHNKIK
+235 
-241 QLSDEAKALRDE
+241 L
-253 GNKKQEEYKAK
+253 
-264 DWEYRNANL
+264 
-273 AEQQKQVGNQTAA
+273 
-286 YGNYSANINK
+286 
-296 KESDPK
+296 
-302 YRAVNGIIS
+302 
-311 GSKIV
+311 
-316 GGGNANSVASNA
+316 
-328 QIYKDMTDAERN
+328 
-340 TYNFLYEKQ
+340 
-349 GKDVANNYLKILEY
+349 
-363 DLANRYVNRRTAD
+363 
-376 AQAFVG
+376 
-382 NGKGAANT
+382 
-390 ANSIFGSLAS
+390 
-400 IYEPAV
+400 
-406 ADTTGYLSLTA
+406 TTGYQASQDPVVKA
-417 KKGLQALGLDD
+417 KIESQLDATIPDTVQQA
-428 DLPINYQKDYS
+428 P
-439 SGAWGNA
+439 
-446 LRGQVSQ
+446 
-453 NIENDGK
+453 
-460 DLFTVG
+460 
-466 NYTFNTGKAGSFL
+466 
-479 YNNAMSIYENVV
+479 
-491 RNSAAPVLGAG
+491 
-502 GTAFLMGSQVAGSAA
+502 
-517 KDALDRGA
+517 
-525 TEDQAIAYGALNGV
+525 
-539 GETLFEKISLEHLLK
+539 
-554 IKDPKTAIGRI
+554 
-565 GNILKQSGVEA
+565 
-576 SEEAATS
+576 
-583 VWNMLVSSQALGE
+583 
-596 LSDYNLAKEEYV
+596 
-608 RQGLSEKEAEKRA
+608 
-621 SLDGWMGVLEDAF
+621 
-634 AGALSGGVM
+634 
-643 SGVQMF
+643 
-649 KNNRQMRRANS
+649 
-660 QIFAKDGAMTGELA
+660 
-674 DLIEYGG
+674 
-681 SLRGEAINSETAK
+681 
-694 TMAEAMGKHFRGETM
+694 
-709 SIAEE
+709 
-714 KLLRNSQTAREVY
+714 
-727 ETVSGMDYESGAYKD
+727 
-742 LASPVESVSSEAG
+742 ASPAESVSSVAG

-770 AEQKVPK
+770 PKQEAPK
-777 KKPSKKEAKH
+777 KKPSKKEVKH

-792 QLDVRAA
+792 QLDMRAA
-799 EKKAAQEAAA
+799 EKKAAQEAPA
-809 RQEAETTAQHK
+809 RQEAEPPSQPE
-820 QEAPQQTQK
+820 QEAPQQAQK
-829 PAEGNNVPKAETPKK
+829 PAEVKSKAETK
-844 AAQSSAQLK
+844 APQKAPQQGAQLK

-867 NTSMKQSRFEALYN
+867 NTGMKQSRFEALYN

-896 PSFGEKLKGTM
+896 PSFGEKLKGAM

-916 AREGANAKAFS
+916 ARDGANTKALS

-937 AFLLNSRN
+937 AFLLNSRK
-945 NVDSLIARYKEEAD
+945 NVDSLIARYKEEAE

-978 ESEIAARREA
+978 ESEISARREA
-988 VKKLEAY
+988 IKKLEAY

-1005 QKNEKQAPK
+1005 QKTEKQAPK
-1014 QEKSEKKPVST
+1014 KKPVST
-1025 EGKLEKTIQTLEN
+1025 EKKLENTIQTLEN

-1064 KLERMTADENG
+1064 KLEQITADENG

-1108 NVGAQSENT
+1108 NVGAQSEST
-1117 RAQTENVGA
+1117 RAQAENDSLTKREKYSLSK
-1126 QTEVKAEKAD
+1126 QEVAEIKKGVSVITDAD
-1136 AQAKKSGAQKSTRG
+1136 NNTTIDIKS
-1150 IFDENIGTREKPA
+1150 DVLENIPKKDWLARVKNIIRSVFPEGFSINGEHIEVSAKSRGEFS
-1163 TQEDVNSYVEYAL
+1163 NSKESKSLSSYEPEVYADKMRTSPYLDTISQSTEYKN
-1176 EYGDKKR
+1176 EPPEHPR
-1183 NAEDVAKQKDS
+1183 
-1194 IIYGQASER
+1194 
-1203 LVSDMQTLYGVDVE
+1203 
-1217 GKTHVLNDNDIR
+1217 NDNIVSFD
-1229 HIDNSHGRGN
+1229 RGN
-1239 ANEKYPVTA
+1239 VNLKIGENEYS
-1248 ADLKQIPDIVEN
+1248 ADVLIGVKKDGRKLF
-1260 YDNVYYVAKENGQAG
+1260 YD
-1275 VYYEKRHNGT
+1275 
-1285 TYYLEA
+1285 
-1291 VKSDDSL
+1291 L
-1298 SNKQMI
+1298 SNINKKKTTSSEPELNSRTSEQLE
-1304 KVSTGTIPDIKG
+1304 VASTKSIAESNK
-1316 LREQIKQRRAAS
+1316 A
-1328 SAPDGHAPRMYA
+1328 
-1340 QDAWNNNSSTDKIP
+1340 
-1354 QSGNNVNPSNE
+1354 VNPTNE

-1377 ETVGAMESDR
+1377 ETVGAMESDK
-1387 QNIKR
+1387 QNITR

-1467 DGSSVRVSKSAY
+1467 DESSVRVSKSAY

-1490 HYTLNQN
+1490 FYTLNQN

-1505 GRYVSKSVTTF
+1505 GKYVSKSVTTF
-1516 IASSGGTDAMVESI
+1516 IASRGGTDAMVESI
-1530 VAGIERGQEGFT
+1530 AAGIERGQEGFT

-1605 KNKDAHE
+1605 KNQDAHE

-1623 RATNAG
+1623 QATNAG

-1659 KYQKRLKGK
+1659 KYKKRLKGK

-1682 TAGTKE
+1682 TVGTKE

-1746 WLSAFERIYKKKHPE
+1746 WLSAAERFYKKKHPE

-1782 LKKMDLGTDK
+1782 LGKMDLGTDK

-1822 VADRLSGITTNAL
+1822 VADRLSGVTTGLL
-1835 SAEDAVAKKMLIMNR
+1835 SAEDAVAKKMLVMNR

-1886 EAMKGTFNNPNAI
+1886 EAMKGTFNNPNAM

-1909 KVTDGVSRVA
+1909 KVTDGASRIA

-1940 AATAARYSPAGLLVN
+1940 AATAFRYSPAGLLVN
-1955 LAYDYKLVREGTLDA
+1955 LTADYKLVREGSLDA

-2029 DLYIAIDWID
+2029 DLYIDIDWID

-2054 LDDIGRATKGEETFD
+2054 LDDIGRATKGKETFD

-2074 VGLCTRSMDTFT
+2074 VGLGTRSMDTFT

-2100 KSGADDASDLLSNS
+2100 KSGADDASDLFSNS
-2114 LANFANQLVPRIV
+2114 LANFANQLIPRIV

-2167 QFRAAYGDRSEL
+2167 QFRAAYGDRSKL

-2224 DAKTDKNVFPPDYPK
+2224 DTKVDKNVFPPDYPK
-2239 QITVQREVGGKT
+2239 QITVQREVGGKI

-2256 NLSGK
+2256 QLSGK

-2281 RKDKEFQKLSPNK
+2281 RKDREFQKLSADE

-2332 EKLSIPK
+2332 EKVSIPK

-2346 YDNMSEY
+2346 FDNMSQY
-2353 EKDGVKISRSYQL
+2353 EKDGVTYTRAYQL

-2376 TVEEDIKII
+2376 TVQEDIKLI
-2385 ELIERKK
+2385 ELITRNKEK
-2392 DKGEYKSPFENIRK
+2392 DGSYKSPFENINK
-2406 VPDTSDKEMLSLYVA
+2406 VPKADDKERLSLYVKLHDDA
-2421 FNDQA
+2421 NKQA
-2426 DKEEDLQSYM
+2426 DLDSYM
-2436 LEYGYNSEQAL
+2436 LEYGYEAEVAL
-2447 ARYNVGKGS
+2447 ARYNIANGA
-2456 KATYDSLGPTQKKKA
+2456 KATYASLSTKQQAKA

-2476 AANKGKTANEWNE
+2476 AAKKGKTANEWDE
-2489 EKIALAA
+2489 DKIALAA

-2503 DYGTKKTLKSYIAML
+2503 SYGTKKTQKSYIAML

>member
-1 MAKKKDDAQEKLAA
+1 MANKRKTGDAPEWARELLKSLGAKSDFQKRAISGEDFGKYNDFGQSEKQKPSVPKKPNIKPESKAEDKPKNDYASKIAGYYDEYNEAIAKAERENKDKTPAKRQSAATGSALSRARGSKVIKFGHSSGKSTSAQETRNQIGENMAKIASGDGKTNADLKLSNQLA
-15 AAAADAA
+15 
-22 RIKEDSGVWKVTL
+22 
-35 EDQAKYKAKST
+35 KAKREYQWEEA
-46 KKSTKSSTGTFS
+46 GRRYD
-58 NKSSGMGT
+58 
-66 KAPASTKTDTSKSS
+66 AL
-80 TSSSSKTPKSDTST
+80 SDEE
-94 NDAQKKLDAVIKSS
+94 K
-108 ASNKKIPIANNKLRD
+108 R
-123 LGITQNELQKE
+123 E
-134 YVAAQKKK
+134 
-142 ALAEVQKNA
+142 
-151 ESNDARYRKTGEA
+151 RYRKHYSSALDKAGMTAEKLKGKTAQETRTKIGENIKDRYYELEKELSDPTKGGEYAFVNRVRSAAGEA
-164 KDAKKSDLSRTLNEQ
+164 AENIGKWLYDSFGYEPGKEVYEKGEARKIGEIASGQFANEMATNPTKSYQTVVQVSDSLANMLSYKIATGPISLFAGSIASEAAFGKELAKGASYEAAAKIAAEKGSHMANSIFSGGMAFGTFGDTYNQSRAEGQGKLESTIRATAAGAISYITEAMGGIGGAKSPLNKLESAAKQKWITNLLYNAFEEGGEELVEYSLNYLTQGVIDLAAQGKWNQVYDLNVALDNAKNGFWSGGVVGLGNVTLSGG
-179 KEEQQRAQRKA
+179 QQIVNKLANNTYTGNA
-190 ETDALASKKEERDS
+190 ETDAKLDRAKTE
-204 LKKEADNYYKEAAKK
+204 LLDN
-219 SSEAGFQ
+219 
-226 RVGIKYSGV
+226 
-235 NHNKIK
+235 
-241 QLSDEAKALRDE
+241 L
-253 GNKKQEEYKAK
+253 
-264 DWEYRNANL
+264 
-273 AEQQKQVGNQTAA
+273 
-286 YGNYSANINK
+286 
-296 KESDPK
+296 
-302 YRAVNGIIS
+302 
-311 GSKIV
+311 
-316 GGGNANSVASNA
+316 
-328 QIYKDMTDAERN
+328 
-340 TYNFLYEKQ
+340 
-349 GKDVANNYLKILEY
+349 
-363 DLANRYVNRRTAD
+363 
-376 AQAFVG
+376 
-382 NGKGAANT
+382 
-390 ANSIFGSLAS
+390 
-400 IYEPAV
+400 
-406 ADTTGYLSLTA
+406 TTGYQASQDPVVKA
-417 KKGLQALGLDD
+417 KIESQLDATIPDTVQQA
-428 DLPINYQKDYS
+428 P
-439 SGAWGNA
+439 
-446 LRGQVSQ
+446 
-453 NIENDGK
+453 
-460 DLFTVG
+460 
-466 NYTFNTGKAGSFL
+466 
-479 YNNAMSIYENVV
+479 
-491 RNSAAPVLGAG
+491 
-502 GTAFLMGSQVAGSAA
+502 
-517 KDALDRGA
+517 
-525 TEDQAIAYGALNGV
+525 
-539 GETLFEKISLEHLLK
+539 
-554 IKDPKTAIGRI
+554 
-565 GNILKQSGVEA
+565 
-576 SEEAATS
+576 TS
-583 VWNMLVSSQALGE
+583 PA
-596 LSDYNLAKEEYV
+596 
-608 RQGLSEKEAEKRA
+608 
-621 SLDGWMGVLEDAF
+621 
-634 AGALSGGVM
+634 
-643 SGVQMF
+643 
-649 KNNRQMRRANS
+649 
-660 QIFAKDGAMTGELA
+660 
-674 DLIEYGG
+674 
-681 SLRGEAINSETAK
+681 
-694 TMAEAMGKHFRGETM
+694 
-709 SIAEE
+709 
-714 KLLRNSQTAREVY
+714 
-727 ETVSGMDYESGAYKD
+727 
-742 LASPVESVSSEAG
+742 ESVSSEAG
-755 NVQAEAQ
+755 NVQAEAAA
-762 TQQEAPAQ
+762 QQEAPAQ
-770 AEQKVPK
+770 TEQEAPK
-777 KKPSKKEAKH
+777 KKPFKKEVKH

-799 EKKAAQEAAA
+799 EKKAAQEAPA
-809 RQEAETTAQHK
+809 RQEAETPAQPK
-820 QEAPQQTQK
+820 QEAPQQAQK
-829 PAEGNNVPKAETPKK
+829 PAEVKSEAETK
-844 AAQSSAQLK
+844 APQKAPQQGAQLK

-867 NTSMKQSRFEALYN
+867 NTGMKQSRFEALYN

-896 PSFGEKLKGTM
+896 PSFGEKLKGAM

-916 AREGANAKAFS
+916 ARDGANAKALS

-937 AFLLNSRN
+937 AFLLNSRK

-965 EADNGDAVQLRLE
+965 EAESGDAVQLRLE

-988 VKKLEAY
+988 IKKLEAY

-1005 QKNEKQAPK
+1005 QKTEKQAPK
-1014 QEKSEKKPVST
+1014 KKPVST
-1025 EGKLEKTIQTLEN
+1025 EKKLENTIQTLEN

-1064 KLERMTADENG
+1064 KLEQITADENG

-1090 KYKEKLELARA
+1090 KYKEKLELMRA

-1108 NVGAQSENT
+1108 NVGAQAEST
-1117 RAQTENVGA
+1117 RAQTENIGA
-1126 QTEVKAEKAD
+1126 QAENDSLTKREKYSLSKQEVAEIKKGVSVITDAD
-1136 AQAKKSGAQKSTRG
+1136 NNTTIDIKS
-1150 IFDENIGTREKPA
+1150 DVLENIPKKDWLARVKNIIRSVFPEGFSINGEHIEVSAKSRGEFS
-1163 TQEDVNSYVEYAL
+1163 NSKESKSLSSYEPEVYADKMRTSPYLDTISQSTEYKN
-1176 EYGDKKR
+1176 EPPEHPR
-1183 NAEDVAKQKDS
+1183 
-1194 IIYGQASER
+1194 
-1203 LVSDMQTLYGVDVE
+1203 
-1217 GKTHVLNDNDIR
+1217 NDNIVSFD
-1229 HIDNSHGRGN
+1229 RGN
-1239 ANEKYPVTA
+1239 VNLKIGENEYS
-1248 ADLKQIPDIVEN
+1248 ADVLIGVKKDGRKLF
-1260 YDNVYYVAKENGQAG
+1260 YD
-1275 VYYEKRHNGT
+1275 
-1285 TYYLEA
+1285 
-1291 VKSDDSL
+1291 L
-1298 SNKQMI
+1298 SNINKKKTTSSEPELNSRTSEQLE
-1304 KVSTGTIPDIKG
+1304 VASTKSIAESNK
-1316 LREQIKQRRAAS
+1316 A
-1328 SAPDGHAPRMYA
+1328 
-1340 QDAWNNNSSTDKIP
+1340 
-1354 QSGNNVNPSNE
+1354 VNPANE

-1387 QNIKR
+1387 QNITR

-1431 NDPMLGEITVA
+1431 NDPVLGEITVA

-1459 GKYYAQNK
+1459 GKYYAQNT
-1467 DGSSVRVSKSAY
+1467 DGNSVRISKSAY

-1490 HYTLNQN
+1490 FYTLNQN
-1497 AEVPKKIN
+1497 AEMPKKIN
-1505 GRYVSKSVTTF
+1505 GKYVSKSVTTF
-1516 IASSGGTDAMVESI
+1516 IASRGGTDAMVESI
-1530 VAGIERGQEGFT
+1530 AAGIERGQEGFT

-1567 VEFFEE
+1567 VEYFNE
-1573 MANGDHKYT
+1573 MANGDHKFT
-1582 PELNTLGAML
+1582 AELSTLGTML
-1592 SKIANDAYVDSKG
+1592 SKIAEDAYVDSKG

-1612 LSAQIAAWMGS
+1612 LSVQIAAWMGS
-1623 RATNAG
+1623 QATNAG
-1629 QVTESMKIIREV
+1629 QVSESMKIMREI
-1641 VENSGEMY
+1641 VENSSEMY

-1659 KYQKRLKGK
+1659 KYKKRLKGK

-1688 YTKWADKLNA
+1688 YTKWADRLNA

-1782 LKKMDLGTDK
+1782 LEKMDLGTDK

-1822 VADRLSGITTNAL
+1822 VADRLSGITTKAL
-1835 SAEDAVAKKMLIMNR
+1835 SAEDAVAKKMLVMNR

-1864 LNDTANPEAIKAWNT
+1864 LNDTANPEAIRAWNT

-1909 KVTDGVSRVA
+1909 KVTDGASRVA

-1940 AATAARYSPAGLLVN
+1940 AATAFRYSPAGLLVN
-1955 LAYDYKLVREGTLDA
+1955 LTADYKLVREGSLDA

-2029 DLYIAIDWID
+2029 DLYIDIDWID

-2054 LDDIGRATKGEETFD
+2054 LDDIGRATKGKETFD

-2074 VGLCTRSMDTFT
+2074 VGLGTRSMDTFT

-2100 KSGADDASDLLSNS
+2100 KSGADDASDLFSNS
-2114 LANFANQLVPRIV
+2114 LANFANQLIPRIV

-2147 DEYPKWLQIITSVVP
+2147 NEYPKWLQVITSVVP

-2167 QFRAAYGDRSEL
+2167 QFRAAYGDRSKL

-2199 IESLIMPAKT
+2199 IESLVMPAKT

-2239 QITVQREVGGKT
+2239 FITVNGEKV
-2251 VSETI
+2251 

-2276 LLDEL
+2276 LLADL
-2281 RKDKEFQKLSPNK
+2281 RKDREFQKLSPNE

-2314 DDDYSIS
+2314 DDDYTIS
-2321 KITQDVQDAKK
+2321 KITQDVKDAKE

-2376 TVEEDIKII
+2376 TVEEDIKLI

-2392 DKGEYKSPFENIRK
+2392 DGDEYKSPFENIRK

-2421 FNDQA
+2421 FKDQA

-2447 ARYNVGKGS
+2447 ARYNVAKGS
-2456 KATYDSLGPTQKKKA
+2456 KATYGSLGPTQKKKA

-2496 SAVTSIG
+2496 SAVTSVG
-2503 DYGTKKTLKSYIAML
+2503 SFGTKKTQKSYIAML

>member
-1 MAKKKDDAQEKLAA
+1 MANKKKPENGEDLIRQYLKDKAAGRSTFDEKSDFQKRVRSGENFGKPHDFGQEQKPAVSEKPKNKPESKAEDKPKNDYAAKIAGYYDEYNKNLAEAKRESKDKTPAKRQSAATGSALSRTRESKLL
-15 AAAADAA
+15 
-22 RIKEDSGVWKVTL
+22 KSG
-35 EDQAKYKAKST
+35 QGG
-46 KKSTKSSTGTFS
+46 KSSTAQDTRNKIGENMAKIASGDGKTNADLKLMGQINKLKREYQWEEAGRRYDALSDEEKRERYRRHYSSALDRARMATEKNPALKGGGSVYDTRTAIGQNIADRYYELEDELSDPTKGGEYAFINRVRSAAGETAENIGNWLYDSFGYEPGKEVYEKGEARKIGEIASGQFANEMATNPTKSYRTAVQVSDSLANMLSYKIATGPISLFAGSIASEAAFGKELAKGASYEAAAKIAAEKGSHMANSIFSGGMAFGTFGDTYNQS
-58 NKSSGMGT
+58 RAEGQGKLESTIRATAAGAISYITEAMGGIGGAKS
-66 KAPASTKTDTSKSS
+66 P
-80 TSSSSKTPKSDTST
+80 
-94 NDAQKKLDAVIKSS
+94 L
-108 ASNKKIPIANNKLRD
+108 NKLESAAKQRWITNLLYNAFEEGGEELVEYSLNYLAQGVID
-123 LGITQNELQKE
+123 L
-134 YVAAQKKK
+134 AAQGKWNQVYDLNV
-142 ALAEVQKNA
+142 ALDNA
-151 ESNDARYRKTGEA
+151 KTGFWSGGIFGLGNVA
-164 KDAKKSDLSRTLNEQ
+164 LSGG
-179 KEEQQRAQRKA
+179 QQVVNRLGNNTYTGNA
-190 ETDALASKKEERDS
+190 ETDAKLDRAKTELLDNLKAGYQASQDP
-204 LKKEADNYYKEAAKK
+204 
-219 SSEAGFQ
+219 
-226 RVGIKYSGV
+226 VV
-235 NHNKIK
+235 
-241 QLSDEAKALRDE
+241 
-253 GNKKQEEYKAK
+253 KAK
-264 DWEYRNANL
+264 IESQLDATIPDTV
-273 AEQQKQVGNQTAA
+273 QQAPT
-286 YGNYSANINK
+286 S
-296 KESDPK
+296 
-302 YRAVNGIIS
+302 
-311 GSKIV
+311 
-316 GGGNANSVASNA
+316 
-328 QIYKDMTDAERN
+328 
-340 TYNFLYEKQ
+340 
-349 GKDVANNYLKILEY
+349 
-363 DLANRYVNRRTAD
+363 
-376 AQAFVG
+376 
-382 NGKGAANT
+382 
-390 ANSIFGSLAS
+390 
-400 IYEPAV
+400 PA
-406 ADTTGYLSLTA
+406 
-417 KKGLQALGLDD
+417 
-428 DLPINYQKDYS
+428 
-439 SGAWGNA
+439 
-446 LRGQVSQ
+446 
-453 NIENDGK
+453 
-460 DLFTVG
+460 
-466 NYTFNTGKAGSFL
+466 
-479 YNNAMSIYENVV
+479 
-491 RNSAAPVLGAG
+491 
-502 GTAFLMGSQVAGSAA
+502 
-517 KDALDRGA
+517 
-525 TEDQAIAYGALNGV
+525 
-539 GETLFEKISLEHLLK
+539 
-554 IKDPKTAIGRI
+554 
-565 GNILKQSGVEA
+565 
-576 SEEAATS
+576 
-583 VWNMLVSSQALGE
+583 
-596 LSDYNLAKEEYV
+596 
-608 RQGLSEKEAEKRA
+608 
-621 SLDGWMGVLEDAF
+621 
-634 AGALSGGVM
+634 
-643 SGVQMF
+643 
-649 KNNRQMRRANS
+649 
-660 QIFAKDGAMTGELA
+660 
-674 DLIEYGG
+674 
-681 SLRGEAINSETAK
+681 
-694 TMAEAMGKHFRGETM
+694 
-709 SIAEE
+709 
-714 KLLRNSQTAREVY
+714 
-727 ETVSGMDYESGAYKD
+727 
-742 LASPVESVSSEAG
+742 ESVSSEAG
-755 NVQAEAQ
+755 NVQAETQ

-770 AEQKVPK
+770 AEQKAPK
-777 KKPSKKEAKH
+777 KKPSKKEVKH

-792 QLDVRAA
+792 QLDMRAA

-809 RQEAETTAQHK
+809 RREAETTAQPK
-820 QEAPQQTQK
+820 QEAPQQAQK
-829 PAEGNNVPKAETPKK
+829 PAEVKSEAETK
-844 AAQSSAQLK
+844 APQKAPQQGAQLK

-896 PSFGEKLKGTM
+896 PSFGEKLKGAM

-916 AREGANAKAFS
+916 ARNGANAKVFS

-937 AFLLNSRN
+937 AFLLNSRK

-965 EADNGDAVQLRLE
+965 EAENGDAVQLRLE

-995 RDENFSQKTE
+995 RDKNFSQKT
-1005 QKNEKQAPK
+1005 EKQAPK
-1014 QEKSEKKPVST
+1014 QEKSKKKPVST
-1025 EGKLEKTIQTLEN
+1025 EKKLENTIQNLEN
-1038 YKKHLENGDMAKL
+1038 YKKHLENGDMARL

-1064 KLERMTADENG
+1064 KLEQMTADENG
-1075 SDYFYDADEVSVLID
+1075 SDYFYDADEVSVLVD

-1108 NVGAQSENT
+1108 NVGAQTENVRAQSENV

-1136 AQAKKSGAQKSTRG
+1136 AQAKNSGAQKSTRG

-1163 TQEDVNSYVEYAL
+1163 TQEDVNNYVEYAL

-1260 YDNVYYVAKENGQAG
+1260 YDNVYYVTKKNGQVG
-1275 VYYEKRHNGT
+1275 IYYEKRHNGT

-1291 VKSDDSL
+1291 VGDGNL
-1298 SNKQMI
+1298 LYNKQMI
-1304 KVSTGTIPDIKG
+1304 KVGTGDIPKIEG
-1316 LREQIKQRRAAS
+1316 LKQEVEKRRAAS
-1328 SAPDGHAPRMYA
+1328 SPPDGHAPRMYV
-1340 QDAWNNNSSTDKIP
+1340 QDARNNNSSTDKIP
-1354 QSGNNVNPSNE
+1354 QSGNNVNPANE

-1377 ETVGAMESDR
+1377 ETVGAMESDK
-1387 QNIKR
+1387 QNITR

-1410 DRYKADNDIP
+1410 DRYKRDNDIP

-1442 QNIANLAKD
+1442 QNITNLAKD

-1467 DGSSVRVSKSAY
+1467 ESSVRVSKSAY

-1490 HYTLNQN
+1490 FYTLNQN

-1505 GRYVSKSVTTF
+1505 GKYVSKSVTTF
-1516 IASSGGTDAMVESI
+1516 IASRGGTDAMVESI
-1530 VAGIERGQEGFT
+1530 AAGIERGQEGFT

-1573 MANGDHKYT
+1573 MANGDHRFT
-1582 PELNTLGAML
+1582 SELSALGTML
-1592 SKIANDAYVDSKG
+1592 SKIAKDAYVDSKG

-1623 RATNAG
+1623 QATNAG
-1629 QVTESMKIIREV
+1629 QVSESMKIMREV

-1659 KYQKRLKGK
+1659 KYKKRLKGK

-1782 LKKMDLGTDK
+1782 LEKMDLGTDK

-1822 VADRLSGITTNAL
+1822 VADRLSGVTTGLL
-1835 SAEDAVAKKMLIMNR
+1835 SAEDAVAKKMLVMNR

-1909 KVTDGVSRVA
+1909 KRTDAVSRVA

-1934 NVPANV
+1934 NVPANI

-1955 LAYDYKLVREGTLDA
+1955 LTTDYKLVREGSLDA

-2054 LDDIGRATKGEETFD
+2054 LDDIGKATKGEETFD

-2074 VGLCTRSMDTFT
+2074 VGLATRSMDTFT

-2100 KSGADDASDLLSNS
+2100 KSGADDASDLFSNS
-2114 LANFANQLVPRIV
+2114 LANFANQLIPRIV

-2147 DEYPKWLQIITSVVP
+2147 DEYPKWLQVITSVVP

-2167 QFRAAYGDRSEL
+2167 QFRAAYGDRSKL

-2239 QITVQREVGGKT
+2239 FITVNGEKV
-2251 VSETI
+2251 

-2281 RKDKEFQKLSPNK
+2281 GKDREFQKLSPDK

-2321 KITQDVQDAKK
+2321 KITQDVKDAKK

-2353 EKDGVKISRSYQL
+2353 EKDGVKISRSYQF

-2376 TVEEDIKII
+2376 TVEEDIKLI

-2392 DKGEYKSPFENIRK
+2392 DGDKYKSPFENIRK

-2421 FNDQA
+2421 FRDQA

-2447 ARYNVGKGS
+2447 ARYNVAKGS
-2456 KATYDSLGPTQKKKA
+2456 KATYDLLGNTQKKKA

-2476 AANKGKTANEWNE
+2476 AANKGRTANEWNE

-2496 SAVTSIG
+2496 SAVTSVG
-2503 DYGTKKTLKSYIAML
+2503 SFGTKKTLKSYIAML

>member
-1 MAKKKDDAQEKLAA
+1 MANKKKPENGEDLIRQYLKDKAAGRSTFDEKSDFQKRVSSGESFGKPHDFGQEQKPAVSEKPKSKPESKAEDNSKSDYASKIAGYYDEYNKKLAEAKRESANKDKTPTKRQSAATGSALSRARESKLLKSGQDNKSATAQGARNKIGENMAKTASGDGKTNADLKL
-15 AAAADAA
+15 
-22 RIKEDSGVWKVTL
+22 
-35 EDQAKYKAKST
+35 
-46 KKSTKSSTGTFS
+46 
-58 NKSSGMGT
+58 MG
-66 KAPASTKTDTSKSS
+66 
-80 TSSSSKTPKSDTST
+80 
-94 NDAQKKLDAVIKSS
+94 QI
-108 ASNKKIPIANNKLRD
+108 NKLKR
-123 LGITQNELQKE
+123 E
-134 YVAAQKKK
+134 YQWEEAGRRYD
-142 ALAEVQKNA
+142 ALSDEEKR
-151 ESNDARYRKTGEA
+151 ERYRKHNSSALDRARMTAEKLKGETAQETRTNIGENIKDRYYELEKELSDPTKGGEYAFVNRVRSAAGEA
-164 KDAKKSDLSRTLNEQ
+164 TENIGKWLYDSFGYEPGKEVYEKGEARKIGEIASGQFANEMATNPTKSYQTAVQVSDSIANMLSYKIATGPISLFAGSIVSEAAFEKGLAAGVNNGLSLD
-179 KEEQQRAQRKA
+179 KA
-190 ETDALASKKEERDS
+190 AE
-204 LKKEADNYYKEAAKK
+204 EAAK
-219 SSEAGFQ
+219 
-226 RVGIKYSGV
+226 V
-235 NHNKIK
+235 
-241 QLSDEAKALRDE
+241 
-253 GNKKQEEYKAK
+253 
-264 DWEYRNANL
+264 
-273 AEQQKQVGNQTAA
+273 
-286 YGNYSANINK
+286 
-296 KESDPK
+296 
-302 YRAVNGIIS
+302 AVEK
-311 GSKIV
+311 GSH
-316 GGGNANSVASNA
+316 A
-328 QIYKDMTDAERN
+328 
-340 TYNFLYEKQ
+340 
-349 GKDVANNYLKILEY
+349 
-363 DLANRYVNRRTAD
+363 
-376 AQAFVG
+376 
-382 NGKGAANT
+382 
-390 ANSIFGSLAS
+390 ANSIFSGGMAFGTFG
-400 IYEPAV
+400 
-406 ADTTGYLSLTA
+406 DTYNQSRAEGQGKLESTIRATA
-417 KKGLQALGLDD
+417 A
-428 DLPINYQKDYS
+428 
-439 SGAWGNA
+439 GAI
-446 LRGQVSQ
+446 SY
-453 NIENDGK
+453 ITE
-460 DLFTVG
+460 
-466 NYTFNTGKAGSFL
+466 
-479 YNNAMSIYENVV
+479 AMGGIG
-491 RNSAAPVLGAG
+491 GAKSP
-502 GTAFLMGSQVAGSAA
+502 LNKLESAA
-517 KDALDRGA
+517 KQRWITNLLYNAFEEGGEELVEYSLNYLAQGVIDLAAQGKWNQVYDINVALDNA
-525 TEDQAIAYGALNGV
+525 
-539 GETLFEKISLEHLLK
+539 
-554 IKDPKTAIGRI
+554 KTGFWSGGIFGL
-565 GNILKQSGVEA
+565 GNV
-576 SEEAATS
+576 
-583 VWNMLVSSQALGE
+583 
-596 LSDYNLAKEEYV
+596 
-608 RQGLSEKEAEKRA
+608 
-621 SLDGWMGVLEDAF
+621 
-634 AGALSGGVM
+634 ALSGGQQVVNRL
-643 SGVQMF
+643 G
-649 KNNRQMRRANS
+649 NNTYTGNAEVDAKLDRSKTELLDTLKTGYQAS
-660 QIFAKDGAMTGELA
+660 QDPVVKAKVE
-674 DLIEYGG
+674 
-681 SLRGEAINSETAK
+681 
-694 TMAEAMGKHFRGETM
+694 
-709 SIAEE
+709 
-714 KLLRNSQTAREVY
+714 SQLDATIPDTIQQAP
-727 ETVSGMDYESGAYKD
+727 T
-742 LASPVESVSSEAG
+742 SPAESVSSEAG
-755 NVQAEAQ
+755 NVQAKAQ

-770 AEQKVPK
+770 AEQKAPK

-799 EKKAAQEAAA
+799 EKKAPEKRTSSAQKTIETVKNSDLTIERKLQRLKNLYNGSEGAEKEAYKQAYTELFNEKKAAQEAAA
-809 RQEAETTAQHK
+809 RQEAETTAQPK
-820 QEAPQQTQK
+820 QEAPQQAQK

-844 AAQSSAQLK
+844 AAQSGAQLK

-896 PSFGEKLKGTM
+896 PSFGEKLKGAM
-907 QKAFENGQR
+907 QKAFENEQR

-937 AFLLNSRN
+937 AFLLNSRK

-965 EADNGDAVQLRLE
+965 EADNGDAVQLRLD

-1005 QKNEKQAPK
+1005 QKTEKQVPK

-1075 SDYFYDADEVSVLID
+1075 SDYFGDADEVSVLID

-1101 QNGAQAE
+1101 QNGAQTE

-1117 RAQTENVGA
+1117 RAQTENVS
-1126 QTEVKAEKAD
+1126 
-1136 AQAKKSGAQKSTRG
+1136 AQAKKSGAQAENDSLTKREKYSLSEQEVAEIKKGVSVITDADNNTTIDIKS
-1150 IFDENIGTREKPA
+1150 DVLENIPKKDWLARVKNVIRSVFPEGFSINGEHIEVSAKSRGEFS
-1163 TQEDVNSYVEYAL
+1163 NSKESKNLSSYEPEVYADKMRTSPYLDTISQSTEYKN
-1176 EYGDKKR
+1176 EPPEHPR
-1183 NAEDVAKQKDS
+1183 
-1194 IIYGQASER
+1194 
-1203 LVSDMQTLYGVDVE
+1203 
-1217 GKTHVLNDNDIR
+1217 NDNIVSFD
-1229 HIDNSHGRGN
+1229 RGN
-1239 ANEKYPVTA
+1239 VNLKIGENEYS
-1248 ADLKQIPDIVEN
+1248 ADVLIGVKKDGKKLF
-1260 YDNVYYVAKENGQAG
+1260 YD
-1275 VYYEKRHNGT
+1275 
-1285 TYYLEA
+1285 
-1291 VKSDDSL
+1291 L
-1298 SNKQMI
+1298 SNINKKKTTSSEPELNSRTSEQLE
-1304 KVSTGTIPDIKG
+1304 VASTKNIADSNK
-1316 LREQIKQRRAAS
+1316 A
-1328 SAPDGHAPRMYA
+1328 
-1340 QDAWNNNSSTDKIP
+1340 
-1354 QSGNNVNPSNE
+1354 VNPSNE
-1365 YSPEYQNGAEHP
+1365 YSPEYQKGAEHP

-1387 QNIKR
+1387 QNITR

-1516 IASSGGTDAMVESI
+1516 IASRGGTDAMVESI

-1573 MANGDHKYT
+1573 MANGDHRFT
-1582 PELNTLGAML
+1582 VELSALGTML
-1592 SKIANDAYVDSKG
+1592 SRIAEDAYVDSKY

-1612 LSAQIAAWMGS
+1612 LSVQILVWMGS
-1623 RATNAG
+1623 RATDAG
-1629 QVTESMKIIREV
+1629 QVSESMKIAREII
-1641 VENSGEMY
+1641 ENSSEMY

-1659 KYQKRLKGK
+1659 KYKKRLKGK

-1682 TAGTKE
+1682 TAGTKK

-1698 SIANQIPSSWGEKV
+1698 SIANQIPLSWGEKI
-1712 TAWAYF
+1712 TAYAYF
-1718 CMLSS
+1718 SMLSS
-1723 GRTHMKNIISNAA
+1723 GRTQMKNIISNAA

-1746 WLSAFERIYKKKHPE
+1746 WLSAFERIYKKKHHE
-1761 YMLTTSGFKMSK
+1761 YMLTTSGFK
-1773 ESRKSAKEV
+1773 
-1782 LKKMDLGTDK
+1782 T
-1792 YNSEAGFL
+1792 NL
-1800 KDNKTNTMQGN
+1800 KDARFTGKIADITDMGNSKYDSEGGFVKSNKKNTFQGN
-1811 GKWSKL
+1811 GKLSKINYL
-1817 NVPGW
+1817 GMLLDLWNNTSTK
-1822 VADRLSGITTNAL
+1822 LL
-1835 SAEDAVAKKMLIMNR
+1835 SAEDNVAKKQLFMNR
-1850 ISQVAEANHWSPEF
+1850 ATQFMIANHLTPEF
-1864 LNDTANPEAIKAWNT
+1864 LSDKTNPDAIRAYET
-1879 MADIGLE
+1879 MRSIAIE

-1909 KVTDGVSRVA
+1909 KATDSAGKVG
-1919 KAAVGAFIELNARFK
+1919 KAVVGAFIEINGRFK
-1934 NVPANV
+1934 NVPANIV
-1940 AATAARYSPAGLLVN
+1940 STAFRYSPAGL
-1955 LAYDYKLVREGTLDA
+1955 ASTLILDFPALKKGEIDA
-1970 RTALENSA
+1970 RVALENAA
-1978 KGMTGTTVSLGAML
+1978 KGVTGTTTSLGAMIL
-1992 LSYLG
+1992 AYLG
-1997 LLTVGRD
+1997 FLTVGRD
-2004 ADEDKPIDEKEDTT
+2004 EDEDKPIDEKKDTT

-2029 DLYIAIDWID
+2029 DLYIDIDWID
-2039 SVAMQFRF
+2039 SVSMQYRF
-2047 GVELKNL
+2047 GLELKNMF
-2054 LDDIGRATKGEETFD
+2054 DGWSKAHKEGEVFD
-2069 AWGSL
+2069 FLGSL
-2074 VGLCTRSMDTFT
+2074 GGLLTRSFDTLT
-2086 NLGMMESLKNLLLN
+2086 NLGMMQSFKNILLN
-2100 KSGADDASDLLSNS
+2100 KSGADDATDLVTNI
-2114 LANFANQLVPRIV
+2114 LANAAAQIVPQGLK
-2127 TDIRQALDKEKRN
+2127 DWRQAFDSEKRN
-2140 TYYKEST
+2140 AYYYDKN
-2147 DEYPKWLQIITSVVP
+2147 DERPKWLQLIF
-2162 QSTVN
+2162 N
-2167 QFRAAYGDRSEL
+2167 QNKLGYGDRSEL
-2179 PARLDEWGNPIVEQ
+2179 PARLDEWGNSLVEQ
-2193 NPVKRA
+2193 NKIKRMF
-2199 IESLIMPAKT
+2199 ESVISPFKT
-2209 YRANDDKVQQMLDQL
+2209 YRANDDKVQEMLDQL
-2224 DAKTDKNVFPPDYPK
+2224 DAKTDKNVFPPNYPK

-2281 RKDKEFQKLSPNK
+2281 RKDKEFQKLSPDK

-2321 KITQDVQDAKK
+2321 KITQDVKDAKE

-2421 FNDQA
+2421 FRDQA

-2447 ARYNVGKGS
+2447 ARYNVAKGS